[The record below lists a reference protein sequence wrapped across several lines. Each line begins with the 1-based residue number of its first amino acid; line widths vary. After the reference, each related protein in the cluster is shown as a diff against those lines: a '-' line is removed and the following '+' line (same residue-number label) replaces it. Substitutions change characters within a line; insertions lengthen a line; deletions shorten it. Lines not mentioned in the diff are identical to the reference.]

1 MERKNA
7 NIDDVIRTVETA
19 SAKELEEL
27 AGIREAVEDLKGGR
41 VATVDPVSR
50 SVSALN
56 RTIENS
62 RPDFV
67 ANAPSVD
74 PIVEAMKRLNLGDV
88 SRIREDKVTNRAQ
101 QAAPTAHNPPNRR
114 REAITEDVKAQRL
127 ETVKLARDL
136 KGERVATV
144 DPVSRS
150 VSALNRT
157 IENSRPDFVA
167 NAPSVD
173 PIVDAMKRL
182 NLGDVSRVVQEGIA
196 QQEQQA
202 KSTTPKGKKRRRK
215 AIPEDIKAQR
225 TEAAEHAREMFDQ
238 KGGAQKSQNQRDAR
252 GRFIGKSGSK
262 AAAEDARAERAEKA
276 RRKEDDERLNAESGL
291 LKKLSK
297 VAEGI
302 GNPSETRAV
311 DALGYAVAG
320 PLWAAGKELGGISKE
335 VGGSLNGARKSI
347 ADVIRGNDDN
357 SRRKGFFRRK
367 SQNSADVVQVNTQKR
382 TVQELQEQT
391 SEIKEGND
399 KILSALDQI
408 AKNTGK
414 KKGGLLSKLF
424 SLLGKGAGGV
434 ASLLMGRGML
444 KKAGALAFGALGAK
458 KLVGMLRGGGK
469 KTLAHEGG
477 DLAARAAGKLGLKA
491 VGKGALRAI
500 PLVGTVAGGIYDAV
514 TGWNDTEAQR
524 RAFGLKSGQDPSFQ
538 QKAAY
543 TLANVLDMGGLVS
556 GISSAI
562 GEVLKSL
569 GFEDIGNMLQSFS
582 TESIAQAIDS
592 GITNLET
599 YISNLGDTI
608 STKFDDYTAK
618 IGDAVS
624 AWFSDT
630 SNKLLEKLDA
640 IKDFFTVDNL
650 KQVFS
655 DAIDSAIDFIKNP
668 GKHIKEAAGNIWD
681 GVKNLPGKALDA
693 AVDAVKNTPAA
704 MIVSKIP
711 NPIGEANA
719 KEITPELKAPVNSE
733 ANAKEIAP
741 ELKAPVN
748 SEANAKEITPELKA
762 PVNSEAN
769 AKEIAPE
776 LKAPVNSEANAKEIT
791 PELKAPVN
799 SHQETSD
806 SKTESDAKQTNIVTR
821 VINAAL
827 DTAKDSNKTVK
838 ETANQIINA
847 NAVETGNSALQKID
861 KAIGQNSSSSSSLNT
876 TGTRNDIQKAADT
889 YNNGRLDVKVG
900 GLGAEGKANLDKLA
914 PYFAELENKYGL
926 PEGTLYSIAATESG
940 GDPNAKSP
948 LTRSP
953 DGKLS
958 GGALGMFQF
967 TSIAR
972 KETGISEQ
980 DAFDPVKSAEAAA
993 LLMSKY
999 LKQANGDL
1007 NEAIT
1012 AYNAGFGTIN
1022 KWKKG
1027 TGDLSKENREY
1038 AIKVNTHRARY
1049 LGGEIYT
1056 PEAGAQGGAQYG
1068 VRGPLPDN
1076 AVIDQSTGLAFTPGD
1091 SPFEKGGLV
1100 DKIGNAV
1107 GVNDLVNKFMN
1118 GRGMRREVVQGTLEE
1133 RARGKG
1139 TATAAGNVYVDTPM
1153 PVEEARPVAN
1163 NSSYFDQLGAQMGI
1177 DGLFDKLRNSPGMRK
1192 NNAPEPAS
1200 TSQVTTAA
1208 NDLQQP
1214 TGRMQIDGQVI
1225 SDLGGSGAKP
1235 TMQLADNTVS
1245 LDGET
1250 KRLFAQMT
1258 SLLARI
1264 EEHTKDSAKGQG
1276 TVVKVSTPQPGV
1288 MRTVPLSID
1297 DPLMNDYARVD

>member
-67 ANAPSVD
+67 T
-74 PIVEAMKRLNLGDV
+74 K
-88 SRIREDKVTNRAQ
+88 
-101 QAAPTAHNPPNRR
+101 
-114 REAITEDVKAQRL
+114 
-127 ETVKLARDL
+127 
-136 KGERVATV
+136 
-144 DPVSRS
+144 
-150 VSALNRT
+150 
-157 IENSRPDFVA
+157 
-167 NAPSVD
+167 APSVD

-182 NLGDVSRVVQEGIA
+182 NLGDVSRVVQEDVA
-196 QQEQQA
+196 QQEQRA

-215 AIPEDIKAQR
+215 AIPEDVKAQR
-225 TEAAEHAREMFDQ
+225 TEAAEHAREMFGQ

-252 GRFIGKSGSK
+252 GRFIGKSGSQ
-262 AAAEDARAERAEKA
+262 AAAEEARAERAEKA

-382 TVQELQEQT
+382 TVQELQDQT

-424 SLLGKGAGGV
+424 SLLGKGAGGI
-434 ASLLMGRGML
+434 ASLIFGRGAL
-444 KKAGALAFGALGAK
+444 KKVGSMALGALGIK
-458 KLVGMLRGGGK
+458 GV
-469 KTLAHEGG
+469 
-477 DLAARAAGKLGLKA
+477 GKLGIKA
-491 VGKGALRAI
+491 VAKGALRAI

-514 TGWNDTEAQR
+514 TGWNDIEAQR

-592 GITNLET
+592 GVTNLET

-618 IGDAVS
+618 IGDAIS

-630 SNKLLEKLDA
+630 TKNLNEKLDA
-640 IKDFFTVDNL
+640 IKNFFTVDNL

-668 GKHIKEAAGNIWD
+668 GKYIKEAGS
-681 GVKNLPGKALDA
+681 NLWSAAKELSGEVADA
-693 AVDAVKNTPAA
+693 AVQSTPVAWVA
-704 MIVSKIP
+704 SKLV
-711 NPIGEANA
+711 NKADA
-719 KEITPELKAPVNSE
+719 KEVTPELKTP
-733 ANAKEIAP
+733 AKESQEDNAP
-741 ELKAPVN
+741 
-748 SEANAKEITPELKA
+748 
-762 PVNSEAN
+762 
-769 AKEIAPE
+769 
-776 LKAPVNSEANAKEIT
+776 
-791 PELKAPVN
+791 
-799 SHQETSD
+799 
-806 SKTESDAKQTNIVTR
+806 KTEYTPKKANIVTR
-821 VINAAL
+821 VVNASL

-847 NAVETGNSALQKID
+847 NAVETGNRALQKID
-861 KAIGQNSSSSSSLNT
+861 NAIGQNSSSSSSLNT

-889 YNNGRLDVKVG
+889 YNNGNLDVKVG
-900 GLGAEGKANLDKLA
+900 SLGAEGKANLDKLA

-926 PEGTLYSIAATESG
+926 PEGTLYAIAATESG
-940 GDPNAKSP
+940 GDPNAKST

-953 DGKLS
+953 NGKLS

-967 TSIAR
+967 TSVAR
-972 KETGISEQ
+972 EETGLSRE
-980 DAFDPVKSAEAAA
+980 DSFNPEKSAEAAA

-1056 PEAGAQGGAQYG
+1056 PGAGAQGRAQYG

-1076 AVIDQSTGLAFTPGD
+1076 AVIDQSTGLVFTPGD

-1153 PVEEARPVAN
+1153 PVEEARPVAS

>member
-88 SRIREDKVTNRAQ
+88 SRVVQEDVALQEPRAKS
-101 QAAPTAHNPPNRR
+101 TTRKGKKRR
-114 REAITEDVKAQRL
+114 KKAITEDV
-127 ETVKLARDL
+127 
-136 KGERVATV
+136 
-144 DPVSRS
+144 
-150 VSALNRT
+150 
-157 IENSRPDFVA
+157 
-167 NAPSVD
+167 
-173 PIVDAMKRL
+173 
-182 NLGDVSRVVQEGIA
+182 
-196 QQEQQA
+196 
-202 KSTTPKGKKRRRK
+202 
-215 AIPEDIKAQR
+215 KAQR
-225 TEAAEHAREMFDQ
+225 TEAAEHAREMFGQ

-262 AAAEDARAERAEKA
+262 AAAEDVRAERAEKA
-276 RRKEDDERLNAESGL
+276 WRKEDDERLNAESGL

-367 SQNSADVVQVNTQKR
+367 SQSSADVVQVNTQKR

-424 SLLGKGAGGV
+424 SLLGKGAGGIASLIFGRGALKKVGSMALGALGIKKV
-434 ASLLMGRGML
+434 ASLLG
-444 KKAGALAFGALGAK
+444 F
-458 KLVGMLRGGGK
+458 GGK
-469 KTLAHEGG
+469 KAAAKEAGELATRG
-477 DLAARAAGKLGLKA
+477 AGKLATKGLGKLGVKA
-491 VGKGALRAI
+491 LAKGALRAI

-524 RAFGLKSGQDPSFQ
+524 RAFGLKDGENPSFQ

-562 GEVLKSL
+562 GGVLKSL

-592 GITNLET
+592 GITSLET

-608 STKFDDYTAK
+608 STTFSDYTAK
-618 IGDAVS
+618 IGDAIS

-630 SNKLLEKLDA
+630 TKNLNEKLDA
-640 IKDFFTVDNL
+640 IKNFFTVDNL

-681 GVKNLPGKALDA
+681 GVKNLTGKALDA

-719 KEITPELKAPVNSE
+719 KEITPELKAPVNS
-733 ANAKEIAP
+733 
-741 ELKAPVN
+741 
-748 SEANAKEITPELKA
+748 
-762 PVNSEAN
+762 
-769 AKEIAPE
+769 
-776 LKAPVNSEANAKEIT
+776 
-791 PELKAPVN
+791 
-799 SHQETSD
+799 HQETSN
-806 SKTESDAKQTNIVTR
+806 SKTESDAKQSNIATR

-838 ETANQIINA
+838 QTANQIINA

-889 YNNGRLDVKVG
+889 YNNGNLDVKVG
-900 GLGAEGKANLDKLA
+900 SLGAEGKANLDKLA

-926 PEGTLYSIAATESG
+926 PEGTLYAIAATESG
-940 GDPNAKSP
+940 GDPNAKST

-953 DGKLS
+953 NGKLS

-967 TSIAR
+967 TSVAR
-972 KETGISEQ
+972 EETGLSRE
-980 DAFDPVKSAEAAA
+980 DSFNPEKSAEAAA

-1056 PEAGAQGGAQYG
+1056 PGAGAQGGAQYG

-1153 PVEEARPVAN
+1153 PVEEARPVAS

-1200 TSQVTTAA
+1200 TSLVTTAA

>member
-27 AGIREAVEDLKGGR
+27 AGIREAVEDLKG
-41 VATVDPVSR
+41 
-50 SVSALN
+50 
-56 RTIENS
+56 
-62 RPDFV
+62 
-67 ANAPSVD
+67 
-74 PIVEAMKRLNLGDV
+74 
-88 SRIREDKVTNRAQ
+88 
-101 QAAPTAHNPPNRR
+101 
-114 REAITEDVKAQRL
+114 
-127 ETVKLARDL
+127 
-136 KGERVATV
+136 ERVATV

-157 IENSRPDFVA
+157 IENSRPDFVT

-458 KLVGMLRGGGK
+458 KLLGMLRGGGK
-469 KTLAHEGG
+469 KTIAHEGG
-477 DLAARAAGKLGLKA
+477 DLAARAAGKFGLKA

-608 STKFDDYTAK
+608 STKFEDYTAK

-630 SNKLLEKLDA
+630 SNKLLEKLGA

-719 KEITPELKAPVNSE
+719 KEITPELKAPVNS
-733 ANAKEIAP
+733 
-741 ELKAPVN
+741 
-748 SEANAKEITPELKA
+748 
-762 PVNSEAN
+762 
-769 AKEIAPE
+769 
-776 LKAPVNSEANAKEIT
+776 
-791 PELKAPVN
+791 
-799 SHQETSD
+799 HQETSD
-806 SKTESDAKQTNIVTR
+806 SKTESDAKQTNIATR

-847 NAVETGNSALQKID
+847 NAVETGNSAVRKID
-861 KAIGQNSSSSSSLNT
+861 SAIGQNSSSSSSRNT
-876 TGTRNDIQKAADT
+876 TGTGNDIQKAADT
-889 YNNGRLDVKVG
+889 YNNGSLDVKVG
-900 GLGAEGKANLDKLA
+900 SLGAEGKANLDKLA

-926 PEGTLYSIAATESG
+926 PEGTLYAIAATESG

-972 KETGISEQ
+972 KETGISEP

-1056 PEAGAQGGAQYG
+1056 PGAGAQGGAQYG

-1139 TATAAGNVYVDTPM
+1139 TATAAGNVYVDIPM
-1153 PVEEARPVAN
+1153 PVEEARPVAS

-1192 NNAPEPAS
+1192 NNVPEPAS
-1200 TSQVTTAA
+1200 TSKVTTAA

>member
-27 AGIREAVEDLKGGR
+27 AGIREAVEDLKGER

-67 ANAPSVD
+67 TNAPSVD
-74 PIVEAMKRLNLGDV
+74 SIVDAMKRLNLGDV
-88 SRIREDKVTNRAQ
+88 SRIREDKVTNREQ

-127 ETVKLARDL
+127 ETVKLDRDL

-215 AIPEDIKAQR
+215 AIPEDIKALR
-225 TEAAEHAREMFDQ
+225 TEAAEHARKMFDQ

-357 SRRKGFFRRK
+357 SRRKGFFRRN

-424 SLLGKGAGGV
+424 SLLGKGAGGIASLIFGRGVLKKVGSMALGALGIKKV
-434 ASLLMGRGML
+434 ASLLG
-444 KKAGALAFGALGAK
+444 F
-458 KLVGMLRGGGK
+458 GGK
-469 KTLAHEGG
+469 KAAAKEAGELATRG
-477 DLAARAAGKLGLKA
+477 AGKLATKGLGKLGVKA
-491 VGKGALRAI
+491 LAKGALRAI

-524 RAFGLKSGQDPSFQ
+524 RTFGLKDGEDPSFQ

-562 GEVLKSL
+562 GGVLKSL

-599 YISNLGDTI
+599 YISNLGDSI
-608 STKFDDYTAK
+608 STTFSDYTAK
-618 IGDAVS
+618 IGDAIS

-630 SNKLLEKLDA
+630 TKNLNEKLDA
-640 IKDFFTVDNL
+640 IKNFFTVDNL

-668 GKHIKEAAGNIWD
+668 GKYIKEAGS
-681 GVKNLPGKALDA
+681 NLWSAAKELSGEVADA
-693 AVDAVKNTPAA
+693 AVQSTPVAWVA
-704 MIVSKIP
+704 SKLV
-711 NPIGEANA
+711 NKADA
-719 KEITPELKAPVNSE
+719 KEVTPELKTP
-733 ANAKEIAP
+733 AKESQEDNAP
-741 ELKAPVN
+741 
-748 SEANAKEITPELKA
+748 
-762 PVNSEAN
+762 
-769 AKEIAPE
+769 
-776 LKAPVNSEANAKEIT
+776 
-791 PELKAPVN
+791 
-799 SHQETSD
+799 
-806 SKTESDAKQTNIVTR
+806 KTEYTPKKANIVTR
-821 VINAAL
+821 VVNASL

-861 KAIGQNSSSSSSLNT
+861 NAIGQNSSSSSSLNT

-889 YNNGRLDVKVG
+889 YNNGNLDVKVG
-900 GLGAEGKANLDKLA
+900 SLGAEGKANLDKLA

-926 PEGTLYSIAATESG
+926 PEGTLYAIAATESG
-940 GDPNAKSP
+940 GNPYAKSQ
-948 LTRSP
+948 T
-953 DGKLS
+953 
-958 GGALGMFQF
+958 GALGMFQF
-967 TSIAR
+967 TGIAR
-972 KETGISEQ
+972 EETGLAEGES
-980 DAFDPVKSAEAAA
+980 FDPVKSAEAAA

-1022 KWKKG
+1022 KWKIG

-1056 PEAGAQGGAQYG
+1056 PGAGAQGGAQYG

-1163 NSSYFDQLGAQMGI
+1163 NSSYFDQLGAQMEI

-1200 TSQVTTAA
+1200 TSKVTTAA

-1250 KRLFAQMT
+1250 KRLFAQMA

>member
-1 MERKNA
+1 
-7 NIDDVIRTVETA
+7 
-19 SAKELEEL
+19 
-27 AGIREAVEDLKGGR
+27 
-41 VATVDPVSR
+41 
-50 SVSALN
+50 
-56 RTIENS
+56 
-62 RPDFV
+62 
-67 ANAPSVD
+67 
-74 PIVEAMKRLNLGDV
+74 
-88 SRIREDKVTNRAQ
+88 
-101 QAAPTAHNPPNRR
+101 
-114 REAITEDVKAQRL
+114 
-127 ETVKLARDL
+127 
-136 KGERVATV
+136 
-144 DPVSRS
+144 
-150 VSALNRT
+150 
-157 IENSRPDFVA
+157 
-167 NAPSVD
+167 
-173 PIVDAMKRL
+173 
-182 NLGDVSRVVQEGIA
+182 
-196 QQEQQA
+196 
-202 KSTTPKGKKRRRK
+202 
-215 AIPEDIKAQR
+215 
-225 TEAAEHAREMFDQ
+225 MFGQ

-357 SRRKGFFRRK
+357 SRKKGFFRRK
-367 SQNSADVVQVNTQKR
+367 SQSSADVVQVNTQKR
-382 TVQELQEQT
+382 TVQELQDQT

-424 SLLGKGAGGV
+424 SLLGKGAGGI
-434 ASLLMGRGML
+434 ASLIFGRGAL
-444 KKAGALAFGALGAK
+444 KKVGSMALGALGIK
-458 KLVGMLRGGGK
+458 GV
-469 KTLAHEGG
+469 
-477 DLAARAAGKLGLKA
+477 GKLGIKA
-491 VGKGALRAI
+491 VAKGALRAI

-514 TGWNDTEAQR
+514 TGWNDIEAQR

-592 GITNLET
+592 GVTNLET

-618 IGDAVS
+618 IGDAIS

-630 SNKLLEKLDA
+630 TKNLNEKLDA
-640 IKDFFTVDNL
+640 IKNFFTVDNL

-668 GKHIKEAAGNIWD
+668 GKYIKEAGS
-681 GVKNLPGKALDA
+681 NLWSAAKELSGEVADA
-693 AVDAVKNTPAA
+693 AVQSTPVAWVA
-704 MIVSKIP
+704 SKLV
-711 NPIGEANA
+711 NKADA
-719 KEITPELKAPVNSE
+719 KEVTPELKTP
-733 ANAKEIAP
+733 AKESQEDNAP
-741 ELKAPVN
+741 
-748 SEANAKEITPELKA
+748 
-762 PVNSEAN
+762 
-769 AKEIAPE
+769 
-776 LKAPVNSEANAKEIT
+776 
-791 PELKAPVN
+791 
-799 SHQETSD
+799 
-806 SKTESDAKQTNIVTR
+806 KTEYTPKKANIVTR
-821 VINAAL
+821 VVNASL

-847 NAVETGNSALQKID
+847 NAVETGNRALQKID
-861 KAIGQNSSSSSSLNT
+861 NAIGQNSSSSSSLNT

-889 YNNGRLDVKVG
+889 YNNGNLDVKVG
-900 GLGAEGKANLDKLA
+900 SLGAEGKANLDKLA

-926 PEGTLYSIAATESG
+926 PEGTLYAIAATESG
-940 GDPNAKSP
+940 GDPNAKST

-953 DGKLS
+953 NGKLS

-967 TSIAR
+967 TSVAR
-972 KETGISEQ
+972 EETGLSRE
-980 DAFDPVKSAEAAA
+980 DSFNPEKSAEAAA

-1056 PEAGAQGGAQYG
+1056 PGAGAQGGAQYG

-1133 RARGKG
+1133 RARGRG

-1177 DGLFDKLRNSPGMRK
+1177 DGLYDKLINARGMRSNNSPQ
-1192 NNAPEPAS
+1192 PAS

>member
-56 RTIENS
+56 HTIENS

-67 ANAPSVD
+67 A
-74 PIVEAMKRLNLGDV
+74 K
-88 SRIREDKVTNRAQ
+88 
-101 QAAPTAHNPPNRR
+101 
-114 REAITEDVKAQRL
+114 
-127 ETVKLARDL
+127 
-136 KGERVATV
+136 
-144 DPVSRS
+144 
-150 VSALNRT
+150 
-157 IENSRPDFVA
+157 
-167 NAPSVD
+167 APSVD

-182 NLGDVSRVVQEGIA
+182 NLGDVSRVVQEDVA
-196 QQEQQA
+196 QQEQRA
-202 KSTTPKGKKRRRK
+202 KSTTPNGKKRRRK
-215 AIPEDIKAQR
+215 AIPEDVKAQR
-225 TEAAEHAREMFDQ
+225 TEAAEHAREMFGQ

-382 TVQELQEQT
+382 TVQELQDQT

-582 TESIAQAIDS
+582 TESIALAIDS

-704 MIVSKIP
+704 MFVSKIP

-719 KEITPELKAPVNSE
+719 KEITPELKAPVNS
-733 ANAKEIAP
+733 
-741 ELKAPVN
+741 
-748 SEANAKEITPELKA
+748 
-762 PVNSEAN
+762 
-769 AKEIAPE
+769 
-776 LKAPVNSEANAKEIT
+776 
-791 PELKAPVN
+791 
-799 SHQETSD
+799 HQGTSD
-806 SKTESDAKQTNIVTR
+806 SKTESDAKQTNIAAR

-827 DTAKDSNKTVK
+827 DMAKDSNKTVK

-847 NAVETGNSALQKID
+847 NAVETGNKAAQTIDAALGQSATGKEEALSAYEIDKRRFNNGKDVSLPKLNAAGYQWISDNADYFDELERKYGLEKGILSAVASAESSAGQRTGNPVDKNGNKLSSALGAFQITK
-861 KAIGQNSSSSSSLNT
+861 
-876 TGTRNDIQKAADT
+876 GTREDLGLSDADAMDTRKAAD
-889 YNNGRLDVKVG
+889 
-900 GLGAEGKANLDKLA
+900 GA
-914 PYFAELENKYGL
+914 
-926 PEGTLYSIAATESG
+926 
-940 GDPNAKSP
+940 
-948 LTRSP
+948 
-953 DGKLS
+953 
-958 GGALGMFQF
+958 
-967 TSIAR
+967 
-972 KETGISEQ
+972 
-980 DAFDPVKSAEAAA
+980 
-993 LLMSKY
+993 
-999 LKQANGDL
+999 
-1007 NEAIT
+1007 
-1012 AYNAGFGTIN
+1012 
-1022 KWKKG
+1022 
-1027 TGDLSKENREY
+1027 
-1038 AIKVNTHRARY
+1038 ARY
-1049 LGGEIYT
+1049 LSMLMNRYNGDQGRAIAAYHAGMGHVDKGRVVAGTGEYVT
-1056 PEAGAQGGAQYG
+1056 R
-1068 VRGPLPDN
+1068 VRGYQQMLNNGAVYGSKVDHSVPAIYEKIPDN

-1153 PVEEARPVAN
+1153 PVEEARPVAS

-1200 TSQVTTAA
+1200 TSQMTTVA

>member
-50 SVSALN
+50 CVSALN

-88 SRIREDKVTNRAQ
+88 SR
-101 QAAPTAHNPPNRR
+101 
-114 REAITEDVKAQRL
+114 
-127 ETVKLARDL
+127 
-136 KGERVATV
+136 
-144 DPVSRS
+144 
-150 VSALNRT
+150 
-157 IENSRPDFVA
+157 
-167 NAPSVD
+167 
-173 PIVDAMKRL
+173 
-182 NLGDVSRVVQEGIA
+182 VVQEDVA
-196 QQEQQA
+196 LQEPQA
-202 KSTTPKGKKRRRK
+202 KSTTRKGKKRRRK
-215 AIPEDIKAQR
+215 AIPEDVKAQR
-225 TEAAEHAREMFDQ
+225 TEAAEHAREMFGQ

-357 SRRKGFFRRK
+357 SRKKGFFRRK
-367 SQNSADVVQVNTQKR
+367 SQSSADVVQVNTQKR
-382 TVQELQEQT
+382 TVQELQDQT

-399 KILSALDQI
+399 KILNALEQI

-458 KLVGMLRGGGK
+458 RLVGMLRGGGK

-543 TLANVLDMGGLVS
+543 TLANVLDLGGLVS
-556 GISSAI
+556 GISNVI
-562 GEVLKSL
+562 GSVLKSL

-608 STKFDDYTAK
+608 STTFNDYTAK
-618 IGDAVS
+618 IGDAIS

-630 SNKLLEKLDA
+630 TKSLNEKLDA

-650 KQVFS
+650 KKVFS

-668 GKHIKEAAGNIWD
+668 GKYIKEAGSNLWHTVKEHAGEAMD
-681 GVKNLPGKALDA
+681 KTA
-693 AVDAVKNTPAA
+693 DAVIQSTPLGLVASTL
-704 MIVSKIP
+704 VNK
-711 NPIGEANA
+711 ANA
-719 KEITPELKAPVNSE
+719 KEVTPELKTPANESQERNTPKSE
-733 ANAKEIAP
+733 DIPK
-741 ELKAPVN
+741 KA
-748 SEANAKEITPELKA
+748 
-762 PVNSEAN
+762 
-769 AKEIAPE
+769 
-776 LKAPVNSEANAKEIT
+776 
-791 PELKAPVN
+791 
-799 SHQETSD
+799 
-806 SKTESDAKQTNIVTR
+806 NIVTR
-821 VINAAL
+821 VVNASL
-827 DTAKDSNKTVK
+827 DTAQNGNKTVK

-847 NAVETGNSALQKID
+847 NAVETGNKAAQTIDAALGQSATGKEEALSAYEIDKRRFNNGKDVSLPKLNAAGYQWISDNADYFDELERKYGLEKGILSAVASAESGAGQRTGNPVDKNGNKLSSALGAFQITK
-861 KAIGQNSSSSSSLNT
+861 
-876 TGTRNDIQKAADT
+876 GTREDLGLSDADAMDTRKAAD
-889 YNNGRLDVKVG
+889 
-900 GLGAEGKANLDKLA
+900 GA
-914 PYFAELENKYGL
+914 
-926 PEGTLYSIAATESG
+926 
-940 GDPNAKSP
+940 
-948 LTRSP
+948 
-953 DGKLS
+953 
-958 GGALGMFQF
+958 
-967 TSIAR
+967 
-972 KETGISEQ
+972 
-980 DAFDPVKSAEAAA
+980 
-993 LLMSKY
+993 
-999 LKQANGDL
+999 
-1007 NEAIT
+1007 
-1012 AYNAGFGTIN
+1012 
-1022 KWKKG
+1022 
-1027 TGDLSKENREY
+1027 
-1038 AIKVNTHRARY
+1038 ARY
-1049 LGGEIYT
+1049 LSMLMNRYNGDQGRAIAAYHAGMGHVDKGRVVAGTGEYVT
-1056 PEAGAQGGAQYG
+1056 R
-1068 VRGPLPDN
+1068 VRGYQQMLNNGAVYGSKVDHSAPAIYEKIPDN

-1153 PVEEARPVAN
+1153 PVEEARPVAS

-1177 DGLFDKLRNSPGMRK
+1177 DGLYDKLINTRGMRSNNSPQ
-1192 NNAPEPAS
+1192 PAS
-1200 TSQVTTAA
+1200 TSQMTTVA

>member
-41 VATVDPVSR
+41 VATVDPVSH

-67 ANAPSVD
+67 ANAPSVA

-88 SRIREDKVTNRAQ
+88 SRVVQEDVALQ
-101 QAAPTAHNPPNRR
+101 EPQAKSTTRKGKKRR
-114 REAITEDVKAQRL
+114 KKAITEDV
-127 ETVKLARDL
+127 
-136 KGERVATV
+136 
-144 DPVSRS
+144 
-150 VSALNRT
+150 
-157 IENSRPDFVA
+157 
-167 NAPSVD
+167 
-173 PIVDAMKRL
+173 
-182 NLGDVSRVVQEGIA
+182 
-196 QQEQQA
+196 
-202 KSTTPKGKKRRRK
+202 
-215 AIPEDIKAQR
+215 KAQR
-225 TEAAEHAREMFDQ
+225 TEAAEHAREMFGQ

-252 GRFIGKSGSK
+252 GRFIGKPGSK

-367 SQNSADVVQVNTQKR
+367 TQNSADVVQVNTQKR
-382 TVQELQEQT
+382 TVQELQDQT

-543 TLANVLDMGGLVS
+543 TLANVLDLGGLVS

-562 GEVLKSL
+562 GDVLKSL

-592 GITNLET
+592 GVTNLET

-630 SNKLLEKLDA
+630 SNKLLEKLDT

-704 MIVSKIP
+704 MVVSKIP

-719 KEITPELKAPVNSE
+719 KEITPELKAPVNS
-733 ANAKEIAP
+733 
-741 ELKAPVN
+741 
-748 SEANAKEITPELKA
+748 
-762 PVNSEAN
+762 
-769 AKEIAPE
+769 
-776 LKAPVNSEANAKEIT
+776 
-791 PELKAPVN
+791 
-799 SHQETSD
+799 HQGTSD
-806 SKTESDAKQTNIVTR
+806 SKTESDAKQTNIAAR

-827 DTAKDSNKTVK
+827 DMAKDSNKTVK

-847 NAVETGNSALQKID
+847 NAVETGNKAAQTIDAALGQSATGKEEALSAYEIDKRRFNNGKDVSLPKLNAAGYQWISDNADYFDELERKYGLEKGILSAVASAESSAGQRTGNPVDKNGNKLSSALGAFQITK
-861 KAIGQNSSSSSSLNT
+861 
-876 TGTRNDIQKAADT
+876 GTREDLGLSDADAMDTRKAAD
-889 YNNGRLDVKVG
+889 
-900 GLGAEGKANLDKLA
+900 GA
-914 PYFAELENKYGL
+914 
-926 PEGTLYSIAATESG
+926 
-940 GDPNAKSP
+940 
-948 LTRSP
+948 
-953 DGKLS
+953 
-958 GGALGMFQF
+958 
-967 TSIAR
+967 
-972 KETGISEQ
+972 
-980 DAFDPVKSAEAAA
+980 
-993 LLMSKY
+993 
-999 LKQANGDL
+999 
-1007 NEAIT
+1007 
-1012 AYNAGFGTIN
+1012 
-1022 KWKKG
+1022 
-1027 TGDLSKENREY
+1027 
-1038 AIKVNTHRARY
+1038 ARY
-1049 LGGEIYT
+1049 LSMLMNRYNGDQGRAIAAYHAGMGHVDKGRVVAGTGEYVT
-1056 PEAGAQGGAQYG
+1056 R
-1068 VRGPLPDN
+1068 VRGYQQMLNNGAVYGSKVDHSAPAIYEKIPDN

-1153 PVEEARPVAN
+1153 PVEEARPVAS

-1200 TSQVTTAA
+1200 TSKVTTAA

>member
-41 VATVDPVSR
+41 VATVDPVSH
-50 SVSALN
+50 SVSVLN

-67 ANAPSVD
+67 ANAPSVA

-88 SRIREDKVTNRAQ
+88 SRVVQEDVALQ
-101 QAAPTAHNPPNRR
+101 EPQAKSTTRKGKKRR
-114 REAITEDVKAQRL
+114 KKAITEDV
-127 ETVKLARDL
+127 
-136 KGERVATV
+136 
-144 DPVSRS
+144 
-150 VSALNRT
+150 
-157 IENSRPDFVA
+157 
-167 NAPSVD
+167 
-173 PIVDAMKRL
+173 
-182 NLGDVSRVVQEGIA
+182 
-196 QQEQQA
+196 
-202 KSTTPKGKKRRRK
+202 
-215 AIPEDIKAQR
+215 KAQR
-225 TEAAEHAREMFDQ
+225 TEAAEHAREMFGQ

-252 GRFIGKSGSK
+252 GRFIGKPGSK

-357 SRRKGFFRRK
+357 SRRKGYFRRK

-382 TVQELQEQT
+382 TVQELQDQT

-543 TLANVLDMGGLVS
+543 TLANVLDLGGLVS

-562 GEVLKSL
+562 GDVLKSL

-668 GKHIKEAAGNIWD
+668 GKHIKEAASNIWD

-719 KEITPELKAPVNSE
+719 KEITPELKAPVNS
-733 ANAKEIAP
+733 
-741 ELKAPVN
+741 
-748 SEANAKEITPELKA
+748 
-762 PVNSEAN
+762 
-769 AKEIAPE
+769 
-776 LKAPVNSEANAKEIT
+776 
-791 PELKAPVN
+791 
-799 SHQETSD
+799 QQGTSD
-806 SKTESDAKQTNIVTR
+806 SKAESDAKQTNIAAR

-827 DTAKDSNKTVK
+827 DMAKDSNKTVK

-847 NAVETGNSALQKID
+847 NAVETGNKAAQTIDAALGQSATGKEEALSAYEIDKRRFNNGKDVSLPKLNAAGYQWISDNADYFDELERKYGLEKGILSAVASAESSAGQRTGNPVDKNGNKLSSALGAFQITK
-861 KAIGQNSSSSSSLNT
+861 
-876 TGTRNDIQKAADT
+876 GTREDLGLSDADAMDTRKAAD
-889 YNNGRLDVKVG
+889 
-900 GLGAEGKANLDKLA
+900 GA
-914 PYFAELENKYGL
+914 
-926 PEGTLYSIAATESG
+926 
-940 GDPNAKSP
+940 
-948 LTRSP
+948 
-953 DGKLS
+953 
-958 GGALGMFQF
+958 
-967 TSIAR
+967 
-972 KETGISEQ
+972 
-980 DAFDPVKSAEAAA
+980 
-993 LLMSKY
+993 
-999 LKQANGDL
+999 
-1007 NEAIT
+1007 
-1012 AYNAGFGTIN
+1012 
-1022 KWKKG
+1022 
-1027 TGDLSKENREY
+1027 
-1038 AIKVNTHRARY
+1038 ARY
-1049 LGGEIYT
+1049 LSMLMNRYNGDQGRAIAAYHAGMGHVDKGRVVAGTGEYVT
-1056 PEAGAQGGAQYG
+1056 R
-1068 VRGPLPDN
+1068 VRGYQQMLNNGAVYGSKVDHSAPAIHEKMPDN

-1153 PVEEARPVAN
+1153 PVEEARPVAS

-1200 TSQVTTAA
+1200 TSLVTTAA

>member
-27 AGIREAVEDLKGGR
+27 AGIREAVEDLKGER

-67 ANAPSVD
+67 TNAPSVD
-74 PIVEAMKRLNLGDV
+74 PIVDAIKRLNLGDV

-469 KTLAHEGG
+469 KTIAHEGG

-608 STKFDDYTAK
+608 STKFEDYTAK

-630 SNKLLEKLDA
+630 SNKLLEKLGA

-719 KEITPELKAPVNSE
+719 KEITPELKAPVNS
-733 ANAKEIAP
+733 
-741 ELKAPVN
+741 
-748 SEANAKEITPELKA
+748 
-762 PVNSEAN
+762 
-769 AKEIAPE
+769 
-776 LKAPVNSEANAKEIT
+776 
-791 PELKAPVN
+791 
-799 SHQETSD
+799 HQETSD
-806 SKTESDAKQTNIVTR
+806 SKTESDAKQTNIATR

-847 NAVETGNSALQKID
+847 NAVETGNSAVRKID
-861 KAIGQNSSSSSSLNT
+861 SAIGQNSSSSSSRNT
-876 TGTRNDIQKAADT
+876 TGTGNDIQKAADT
-889 YNNGRLDVKVG
+889 YNNGSLDVKVG
-900 GLGAEGKANLDKLA
+900 SLGAEGKANLDKLA

-926 PEGTLYSIAATESG
+926 PEGTLYAIAATESG

-972 KETGISEQ
+972 KETGISEP

-1056 PEAGAQGGAQYG
+1056 PGAGAQGGAQYG

-1153 PVEEARPVAN
+1153 PVEEARPVAS

-1192 NNAPEPAS
+1192 NNVPEPAS
-1200 TSQVTTAA
+1200 TSKVTTAA

>member
-27 AGIREAVEDLKGGR
+27 AGIREAVEDLKGG
-41 VATVDPVSR
+41 
-50 SVSALN
+50 
-56 RTIENS
+56 
-62 RPDFV
+62 
-67 ANAPSVD
+67 
-74 PIVEAMKRLNLGDV
+74 
-88 SRIREDKVTNRAQ
+88 
-101 QAAPTAHNPPNRR
+101 
-114 REAITEDVKAQRL
+114 
-127 ETVKLARDL
+127 
-136 KGERVATV
+136 RVATV

-238 KGGAQKSQNQRDAR
+238 KGGAQKNQNQRDAR

-382 TVQELQEQT
+382 TVQELQDQT

-424 SLLGKGAGGV
+424 SLLGKGAGGI
-434 ASLLMGRGML
+434 ASLIFGRGAL
-444 KKAGALAFGALGAK
+444 KKVGSMALGALGIK
-458 KLVGMLRGGGK
+458 GV
-469 KTLAHEGG
+469 
-477 DLAARAAGKLGLKA
+477 GKLGIKA
-491 VGKGALRAI
+491 VAKGALRAI

-514 TGWNDTEAQR
+514 TGWNDIEAQR

-592 GITNLET
+592 GVTNLET

-618 IGDAVS
+618 IGDAIS

-630 SNKLLEKLDA
+630 TKNLNEKLDA
-640 IKDFFTVDNL
+640 IKNFFTVDNL

-668 GKHIKEAAGNIWD
+668 GKYIKEAGS
-681 GVKNLPGKALDA
+681 NLWSAAKELSGEVADA
-693 AVDAVKNTPAA
+693 AVQSTPVAWVA
-704 MIVSKIP
+704 SKLV
-711 NPIGEANA
+711 NKADA
-719 KEITPELKAPVNSE
+719 KEVTPELKTP
-733 ANAKEIAP
+733 AKESQEDNAP
-741 ELKAPVN
+741 
-748 SEANAKEITPELKA
+748 
-762 PVNSEAN
+762 
-769 AKEIAPE
+769 
-776 LKAPVNSEANAKEIT
+776 
-791 PELKAPVN
+791 
-799 SHQETSD
+799 
-806 SKTESDAKQTNIVTR
+806 KTEYTPKKANIVTR
-821 VINAAL
+821 VVNASL

-847 NAVETGNSALQKID
+847 NAVETGNRALQKID
-861 KAIGQNSSSSSSLNT
+861 NAIGQNSSSSSSLNT

-889 YNNGRLDVKVG
+889 YNNGNLDVKVG
-900 GLGAEGKANLDKLA
+900 SLGAEGKANLDKLA

-926 PEGTLYSIAATESG
+926 PEGTLYAIAATESG
-940 GDPNAKSP
+940 GDPNAKST

-953 DGKLS
+953 NGKLS

-967 TSIAR
+967 TSVAR
-972 KETGISEQ
+972 EETGLSRE
-980 DAFDPVKSAEAAA
+980 DSFNPEKSAEAAA

-1056 PEAGAQGGAQYG
+1056 PGAGAQGGAQYG

-1153 PVEEARPVAN
+1153 PVEEARPVAS

-1192 NNAPEPAS
+1192 NNAPEPSS

>member
-88 SRIREDKVTNRAQ
+88 SRVVQEDVALQ
-101 QAAPTAHNPPNRR
+101 EPQAKSTTRKGKKRR
-114 REAITEDVKAQRL
+114 KKAITEDV
-127 ETVKLARDL
+127 
-136 KGERVATV
+136 
-144 DPVSRS
+144 
-150 VSALNRT
+150 
-157 IENSRPDFVA
+157 
-167 NAPSVD
+167 
-173 PIVDAMKRL
+173 
-182 NLGDVSRVVQEGIA
+182 
-196 QQEQQA
+196 
-202 KSTTPKGKKRRRK
+202 
-215 AIPEDIKAQR
+215 KAQR
-225 TEAAEHAREMFDQ
+225 TEAAEHAREMFGQ

-399 KILSALDQI
+399 KILRALDQI

-681 GVKNLPGKALDA
+681 GVKNFPGKALDA

-719 KEITPELKAPVNSE
+719 KEITPELKAPVNS
-733 ANAKEIAP
+733 
-741 ELKAPVN
+741 
-748 SEANAKEITPELKA
+748 
-762 PVNSEAN
+762 
-769 AKEIAPE
+769 
-776 LKAPVNSEANAKEIT
+776 
-791 PELKAPVN
+791 
-799 SHQETSD
+799 HQGTSD
-806 SKTESDAKQTNIVTR
+806 SKTESDAKQTNIAAR

-827 DTAKDSNKTVK
+827 DMAKDSNKTVK

-847 NAVETGNSALQKID
+847 NAVETGNKAAQTIDAALGQSATVKEEALSAYEIDKRRFNNGKDVSLPKLNAAGYQWISDNADYFDELERKYGLEKGILSAVASAESSAGQRTGNPVDKNGNKLSSALGAFQITK
-861 KAIGQNSSSSSSLNT
+861 
-876 TGTRNDIQKAADT
+876 GTREDLGLSDADAMDTRKAAD
-889 YNNGRLDVKVG
+889 
-900 GLGAEGKANLDKLA
+900 GA
-914 PYFAELENKYGL
+914 
-926 PEGTLYSIAATESG
+926 
-940 GDPNAKSP
+940 
-948 LTRSP
+948 
-953 DGKLS
+953 
-958 GGALGMFQF
+958 
-967 TSIAR
+967 
-972 KETGISEQ
+972 
-980 DAFDPVKSAEAAA
+980 
-993 LLMSKY
+993 
-999 LKQANGDL
+999 
-1007 NEAIT
+1007 
-1012 AYNAGFGTIN
+1012 
-1022 KWKKG
+1022 
-1027 TGDLSKENREY
+1027 
-1038 AIKVNTHRARY
+1038 ARY
-1049 LGGEIYT
+1049 LSMLMNRYNGDQGRAIAAYHAGMGHVDKGRVVAGTGEYVT
-1056 PEAGAQGGAQYG
+1056 R
-1068 VRGPLPDN
+1068 VRGYQQMLNNGAVYGSKVDHSAPAIYEKIPDN

-1153 PVEEARPVAN
+1153 PVEEARPVAS

-1192 NNAPEPAS
+1192 NNALEPAS

>member
-1 MERKNA
+1 
-7 NIDDVIRTVETA
+7 
-19 SAKELEEL
+19 
-27 AGIREAVEDLKGGR
+27 
-41 VATVDPVSR
+41 
-50 SVSALN
+50 
-56 RTIENS
+56 
-62 RPDFV
+62 
-67 ANAPSVD
+67 
-74 PIVEAMKRLNLGDV
+74 
-88 SRIREDKVTNRAQ
+88 
-101 QAAPTAHNPPNRR
+101 
-114 REAITEDVKAQRL
+114 
-127 ETVKLARDL
+127 
-136 KGERVATV
+136 
-144 DPVSRS
+144 
-150 VSALNRT
+150 
-157 IENSRPDFVA
+157 
-167 NAPSVD
+167 
-173 PIVDAMKRL
+173 
-182 NLGDVSRVVQEGIA
+182 
-196 QQEQQA
+196 
-202 KSTTPKGKKRRRK
+202 
-215 AIPEDIKAQR
+215 
-225 TEAAEHAREMFDQ
+225 MFDQ

-399 KILSALDQI
+399 KILRALDQI

-543 TLANVLDMGGLVS
+543 TLANVLDLGGLVS

-562 GEVLKSL
+562 GDVLKSL

-592 GITNLET
+592 GVTNLET

-719 KEITPELKAPVNSE
+719 KEITPELKAPVNS
-733 ANAKEIAP
+733 
-741 ELKAPVN
+741 
-748 SEANAKEITPELKA
+748 
-762 PVNSEAN
+762 
-769 AKEIAPE
+769 
-776 LKAPVNSEANAKEIT
+776 
-791 PELKAPVN
+791 
-799 SHQETSD
+799 HQETSD
-806 SKTESDAKQTNIVTR
+806 SKTESDAKQTNIATR

-847 NAVETGNSALQKID
+847 NAVETGNSAVRKID
-861 KAIGQNSSSSSSLNT
+861 SAIGQNSSSSSSRNT
-876 TGTRNDIQKAADT
+876 TGTGNDIQKAADT
-889 YNNGRLDVKVG
+889 YNNGNLDVKVG
-900 GLGAEGKANLDKLA
+900 SLGAEGKANLDKLA

-926 PEGTLYSIAATESG
+926 PEGTLYAIAATESG

-972 KETGISEQ
+972 KETGISEP

-1012 AYNAGFGTIN
+1012 AYNAGFGTISR
-1022 KWKKG
+1022 WKKG

-1056 PEAGAQGGAQYG
+1056 PGAGAQGGAQYG

-1133 RARGKG
+1133 RARGNG

-1153 PVEEARPVAN
+1153 PVEEARPVAS

-1177 DGLFDKLRNSPGMRK
+1177 DGLYDKLINARGMRSNNSPQ
-1192 NNAPEPAS
+1192 PAS
-1200 TSQVTTAA
+1200 TFQVTTAA

>member
-27 AGIREAVEDLKGGR
+27 AGIREAVEDLKGG
-41 VATVDPVSR
+41 
-50 SVSALN
+50 
-56 RTIENS
+56 
-62 RPDFV
+62 
-67 ANAPSVD
+67 
-74 PIVEAMKRLNLGDV
+74 
-88 SRIREDKVTNRAQ
+88 
-101 QAAPTAHNPPNRR
+101 
-114 REAITEDVKAQRL
+114 
-127 ETVKLARDL
+127 
-136 KGERVATV
+136 RVATV

-252 GRFIGKSGSK
+252 GRFIGKPGSK

-719 KEITPELKAPVNSE
+719 KEITPELKAPVNS
-733 ANAKEIAP
+733 
-741 ELKAPVN
+741 
-748 SEANAKEITPELKA
+748 
-762 PVNSEAN
+762 
-769 AKEIAPE
+769 
-776 LKAPVNSEANAKEIT
+776 
-791 PELKAPVN
+791 
-799 SHQETSD
+799 HQETSN
-806 SKTESDAKQTNIVTR
+806 SKTESDAKQSNIATR

-861 KAIGQNSSSSSSLNT
+861 NAIGQNSSSSSSLNT

-889 YNNGRLDVKVG
+889 YNNGNLDVKVG

-1056 PEAGAQGGAQYG
+1056 PGAGAQGGAQYG

-1153 PVEEARPVAN
+1153 PVEEARPVAS

>member
-7 NIDDVIRTVETA
+7 NIDDVIRTIETA

-41 VATVDPVSR
+41 AATVDPVSR
-50 SVSALN
+50 SVLALN

-67 ANAPSVD
+67 AKAPSVD
-74 PIVEAMKRLNLGDV
+74 PIVDAMKRLNLGDV
-88 SRIREDKVTNRAQ
+88 SRIREDKVTNREQ
-101 QAAPTAHNPPNRR
+101 QAAPTTHKTQNRR
-114 REAITEDVKAQRL
+114 REAITEDVKAQRI
-127 ETVKLARDL
+127 ETDKLARDL

-167 NAPSVD
+167 KAPSVD

-182 NLGDVSRVVQEGIA
+182 NLGDVSRVVQEDVA
-196 QQEQQA
+196 QQEQRA

-215 AIPEDIKAQR
+215 AIPEDVKAQR
-225 TEAAEHAREMFDQ
+225 TEAVEHAREMFGQ

-335 VGGSLNGARKSI
+335 VGGSLNDARKSI

-357 SRRKGFFRRK
+357 SRKKGFFRRK
-367 SQNSADVVQVNTQKR
+367 SQSSADVVQVNTQKR
-382 TVQELQEQT
+382 TVQELQDQT

-399 KILSALDQI
+399 KILSALEQI

-458 KLVGMLRGGGK
+458 RLVGMLRGGGK

-592 GITNLET
+592 GVTNLET

-719 KEITPELKAPVNSE
+719 KEITPELKAPVNS
-733 ANAKEIAP
+733 
-741 ELKAPVN
+741 
-748 SEANAKEITPELKA
+748 
-762 PVNSEAN
+762 
-769 AKEIAPE
+769 
-776 LKAPVNSEANAKEIT
+776 
-791 PELKAPVN
+791 
-799 SHQETSD
+799 HQETSD
-806 SKTESDAKQTNIVTR
+806 SKTESDAKQTNIATR

-847 NAVETGNSALQKID
+847 NAVETGNKAAQIIDAALGQSATGKEEALSAYEIDKRRFNNSKDVSLPKLNAAGYQWISDNADYFDELERKYGLEKGILSAVASAESSAGQRTGNPVDKNGNKLSSALGAFQITK
-861 KAIGQNSSSSSSLNT
+861 
-876 TGTRNDIQKAADT
+876 GTREDLGLSDADAMDTRKAAD
-889 YNNGRLDVKVG
+889 
-900 GLGAEGKANLDKLA
+900 GA
-914 PYFAELENKYGL
+914 
-926 PEGTLYSIAATESG
+926 
-940 GDPNAKSP
+940 
-948 LTRSP
+948 
-953 DGKLS
+953 
-958 GGALGMFQF
+958 
-967 TSIAR
+967 
-972 KETGISEQ
+972 
-980 DAFDPVKSAEAAA
+980 
-993 LLMSKY
+993 
-999 LKQANGDL
+999 
-1007 NEAIT
+1007 
-1012 AYNAGFGTIN
+1012 
-1022 KWKKG
+1022 
-1027 TGDLSKENREY
+1027 
-1038 AIKVNTHRARY
+1038 ARY
-1049 LGGEIYT
+1049 LSMLMNRYNGDQGRAIAAYHAGMGHVDKGRVVAGTGEYVT
-1056 PEAGAQGGAQYG
+1056 R
-1068 VRGPLPDN
+1068 VRGYQQMLNNGAVYGSKVDHSAPAIYEKIPDN

-1133 RARGKG
+1133 RARGRG

-1177 DGLFDKLRNSPGMRK
+1177 DGLYDKLINARGMRSNNSPQ
-1192 NNAPEPAS
+1192 PDS

-1258 SLLARI
+1258 SLLAGI

>member
-88 SRIREDKVTNRAQ
+88 SRVVQEDVALQ
-101 QAAPTAHNPPNRR
+101 EPQAKSTTRKGKKRR
-114 REAITEDVKAQRL
+114 KKAITEDV
-127 ETVKLARDL
+127 
-136 KGERVATV
+136 
-144 DPVSRS
+144 
-150 VSALNRT
+150 
-157 IENSRPDFVA
+157 
-167 NAPSVD
+167 
-173 PIVDAMKRL
+173 
-182 NLGDVSRVVQEGIA
+182 
-196 QQEQQA
+196 
-202 KSTTPKGKKRRRK
+202 
-215 AIPEDIKAQR
+215 KAQR
-225 TEAAEHAREMFDQ
+225 TEAAEHAREMFGQ

-367 SQNSADVVQVNTQKR
+367 SQSSADVVQVNTKKR
-382 TVQELQEQT
+382 TVQELQDQT

-399 KILSALDQI
+399 KILRALDQI

-469 KTLAHEGG
+469 KTLTHEGG

-608 STKFDDYTAK
+608 STTFNDYTAK
-618 IGDAVS
+618 IGDTIS

-630 SNKLLEKLDA
+630 TKSLNEKLDA

-668 GKHIKEAAGNIWD
+668 GKYIKEAGS
-681 GVKNLPGKALDA
+681 NLWSAAKELSGEVADA
-693 AVDAVKNTPAA
+693 AVQSTPVAWVA
-704 MIVSKIP
+704 SKLV
-711 NPIGEANA
+711 NKADA
-719 KEITPELKAPVNSE
+719 KEVTPELKTP
-733 ANAKEIAP
+733 AKESQEDNAP
-741 ELKAPVN
+741 
-748 SEANAKEITPELKA
+748 
-762 PVNSEAN
+762 
-769 AKEIAPE
+769 
-776 LKAPVNSEANAKEIT
+776 
-791 PELKAPVN
+791 
-799 SHQETSD
+799 
-806 SKTESDAKQTNIVTR
+806 KTEYTPKKANIVTR
-821 VINAAL
+821 VVNASL

-838 ETANQIINA
+838 QTANQIINA

-889 YNNGRLDVKVG
+889 YNNGNLDVKVG
-900 GLGAEGKANLDKLA
+900 SLGAEGKANLDKLA

-926 PEGTLYSIAATESG
+926 PEGTLYAIAATESG
-940 GDPNAKSP
+940 GDPNAKST

-953 DGKLS
+953 NGKLS

-967 TSIAR
+967 TSVAR
-972 KETGISEQ
+972 EETGLSRE
-980 DAFDPVKSAEAAA
+980 DSFNPEKSAEAAA

-1056 PEAGAQGGAQYG
+1056 PGAGAQGGAQYG

-1133 RARGKG
+1133 RARGRG
-1139 TATAAGNVYVDTPM
+1139 TATAAGNVYVDTSM

>member
-74 PIVEAMKRLNLGDV
+74 PIVDAMKRLNLGDV

-469 KTLAHEGG
+469 KTIAHEGG

-608 STKFDDYTAK
+608 STKFEDYTAK

-711 NPIGEANA
+711 NPIG
-719 KEITPELKAPVNSE
+719 
-733 ANAKEIAP
+733 
-741 ELKAPVN
+741 
-748 SEANAKEITPELKA
+748 
-762 PVNSEAN
+762 
-769 AKEIAPE
+769 
-776 LKAPVNSEANAKEIT
+776 EANAKEIT

-1056 PEAGAQGGAQYG
+1056 PGAGAQGGAQYG

-1153 PVEEARPVAN
+1153 PVEEARPVAS

-1200 TSQVTTAA
+1200 TSKVTTAA

>member
-67 ANAPSVD
+67 TNAPSVD
-74 PIVEAMKRLNLGDV
+74 SIVDAMKRLNLGGV
-88 SRIREDKVTNRAQ
+88 SRIREDKVTNREQ

-196 QQEQQA
+196 QEEQQA

-215 AIPEDIKAQR
+215 AISEDIKAQR
-225 TEAAEHAREMFDQ
+225 TEAAEHAREMFGQ

-367 SQNSADVVQVNTQKR
+367 SQSSADVVQVNTQKR
-382 TVQELQEQT
+382 TVQELQDQT

-424 SLLGKGAGGV
+424 SLLGKGAGGIASLIFGRGALKKVGSMALGALGIKKV
-434 ASLLMGRGML
+434 ASLLG
-444 KKAGALAFGALGAK
+444 F
-458 KLVGMLRGGGK
+458 GGK
-469 KTLAHEGG
+469 KAAAKEAGELATRG
-477 DLAARAAGKLGLKA
+477 AGKLATKGLGKLGVKA
-491 VGKGALRAI
+491 LAKGALRAI

-524 RAFGLKSGQDPSFQ
+524 RAFGLKDGENPSFQ

-562 GEVLKSL
+562 GGVLKSL

-592 GITNLET
+592 GITSLET

-608 STKFDDYTAK
+608 STTFSDYTAK
-618 IGDAVS
+618 IGDAIS

-630 SNKLLEKLDA
+630 TKNLNEKLDA
-640 IKDFFTVDNL
+640 IKNFFTVDNL

-655 DAIDSAIDFIKNP
+655 DAINSAIDFIKNP
-668 GKHIKEAAGNIWD
+668 GKYIKEAGS
-681 GVKNLPGKALDA
+681 NLWSAAKELSGEVVDA
-693 AVDAVKNTPAA
+693 AVQSTPVAWVASKLVKKAD
-704 MIVSKIP
+704 
-711 NPIGEANA
+711 A
-719 KEITPELKAPVNSE
+719 KEVKPELKTP
-733 ANAKEIAP
+733 AKESQEDNAP
-741 ELKAPVN
+741 
-748 SEANAKEITPELKA
+748 
-762 PVNSEAN
+762 
-769 AKEIAPE
+769 
-776 LKAPVNSEANAKEIT
+776 
-791 PELKAPVN
+791 
-799 SHQETSD
+799 
-806 SKTESDAKQTNIVTR
+806 KTEYTPKKANIVTR
-821 VINAAL
+821 VVNASL
-827 DTAKDSNKTVK
+827 ETAKDSNKTVK

-847 NAVETGNSALQKID
+847 NAVETGNRALQKID
-861 KAIGQNSSSSSSLNT
+861 NAIGQNSSSSSSLNT

-889 YNNGRLDVKVG
+889 YNNGNLDVKVG
-900 GLGAEGKANLDKLA
+900 SLGAEGKANLDKLA

-926 PEGTLYSIAATESG
+926 PEGTLYAIAATESG
-940 GDPNAKSP
+940 GNPYAKSQ
-948 LTRSP
+948 T
-953 DGKLS
+953 
-958 GGALGMFQF
+958 GALGMFQF
-967 TSIAR
+967 TGIAR
-972 KETGISEQ
+972 EETGLAEGES
-980 DAFDPVKSAEAAA
+980 FDPVKSAEAAA

-1056 PEAGAQGGAQYG
+1056 PGAGAQGGAQYG

-1076 AVIDQSTGLAFTPGD
+1076 AVIDQYTGLAFTPGD

-1177 DGLFDKLRNSPGMRK
+1177 DGLYDKLINARGMRSNNSPQ
-1192 NNAPEPAS
+1192 PAS

>member
-67 ANAPSVD
+67 T
-74 PIVEAMKRLNLGDV
+74 K
-88 SRIREDKVTNRAQ
+88 
-101 QAAPTAHNPPNRR
+101 
-114 REAITEDVKAQRL
+114 
-127 ETVKLARDL
+127 
-136 KGERVATV
+136 
-144 DPVSRS
+144 
-150 VSALNRT
+150 
-157 IENSRPDFVA
+157 
-167 NAPSVD
+167 APSVD

-182 NLGDVSRVVQEGIA
+182 NLGDVSRVVQEDVA
-196 QQEQQA
+196 QQEQRA

-215 AIPEDIKAQR
+215 AIPEDVKAQR
-225 TEAAEHAREMFDQ
+225 TEAAEHAREMFGQ

-262 AAAEDARAERAEKA
+262 AAAEEARAERAEKA

-382 TVQELQEQT
+382 TVQELQDQT

-424 SLLGKGAGGV
+424 SLLGKGAGGI
-434 ASLLMGRGML
+434 ASLIFGRGAL
-444 KKAGALAFGALGAK
+444 KKVGSMALGALGIK
-458 KLVGMLRGGGK
+458 GV
-469 KTLAHEGG
+469 
-477 DLAARAAGKLGLKA
+477 GKLGIKA
-491 VGKGALRAI
+491 VAKGALRAI

-514 TGWNDTEAQR
+514 TGWNDIEAQR

-562 GEVLKSL
+562 GEALKSL

-668 GKHIKEAAGNIWD
+668 GKHIKEAAGNIWN

-693 AVDAVKNTPAA
+693 AVDAVKNTPVA

-711 NPIGEANA
+711 NPIG
-719 KEITPELKAPVNSE
+719 
-733 ANAKEIAP
+733 
-741 ELKAPVN
+741 
-748 SEANAKEITPELKA
+748 
-762 PVNSEAN
+762 
-769 AKEIAPE
+769 
-776 LKAPVNSEANAKEIT
+776 EANAKEIT

-806 SKTESDAKQTNIVTR
+806 SKTESDAKQSNIATR

-838 ETANQIINA
+838 QTANQIINA

-889 YNNGRLDVKVG
+889 YNNGNLDVKVG
-900 GLGAEGKANLDKLA
+900 SLGAEGKANLDKLA

-926 PEGTLYSIAATESG
+926 PEGTLYAIAATESG
-940 GDPNAKSP
+940 GDPNAKST

-953 DGKLS
+953 NGKLS

-967 TSIAR
+967 TSVAR
-972 KETGISEQ
+972 EETGLSRE
-980 DAFDPVKSAEAAA
+980 DSFNPEKSAEAAA

-1056 PEAGAQGGAQYG
+1056 PGAGAQGGAQYG

-1139 TATAAGNVYVDTPM
+1139 TATAAGNVYVDTQM

-1192 NNAPEPAS
+1192 NNEPEPAS

>member
-88 SRIREDKVTNRAQ
+88 PRVVQEDVALQ
-101 QAAPTAHNPPNRR
+101 EPQAKSTTRKGKKR
-114 REAITEDVKAQRL
+114 GRKAITEDV
-127 ETVKLARDL
+127 
-136 KGERVATV
+136 
-144 DPVSRS
+144 
-150 VSALNRT
+150 
-157 IENSRPDFVA
+157 
-167 NAPSVD
+167 
-173 PIVDAMKRL
+173 
-182 NLGDVSRVVQEGIA
+182 
-196 QQEQQA
+196 
-202 KSTTPKGKKRRRK
+202 
-215 AIPEDIKAQR
+215 KAQR
-225 TEAAEHAREMFDQ
+225 TEAAEHAREMFGQ
-238 KGGAQKSQNQRDAR
+238 KGGTQKSQNQRDAR

-262 AAAEDARAERAEKA
+262 AAAEDARAERAEKT

-357 SRRKGFFRRK
+357 SRKKGFFRRK
-367 SQNSADVVQVNTQKR
+367 SQSSADVVQVNTQKR
-382 TVQELQEQT
+382 TIQELQDQT

-469 KTLAHEGG
+469 KALAHEGG

-562 GEVLKSL
+562 GDVLKSL

-719 KEITPELKAPVNSE
+719 KEITPELKAPVNS
-733 ANAKEIAP
+733 
-741 ELKAPVN
+741 
-748 SEANAKEITPELKA
+748 
-762 PVNSEAN
+762 
-769 AKEIAPE
+769 
-776 LKAPVNSEANAKEIT
+776 
-791 PELKAPVN
+791 
-799 SHQETSD
+799 HQETSN
-806 SKTESDAKQTNIVTR
+806 SKTESDAKQSNIATR

-838 ETANQIINA
+838 QTANQIINA

-889 YNNGRLDVKVG
+889 YNNGNLDVKVG
-900 GLGAEGKANLDKLA
+900 SLGAEGKANLDKLA

-926 PEGTLYSIAATESG
+926 PEGTLYAIAATESG
-940 GDPNAKSP
+940 GNPYAKSQ
-948 LTRSP
+948 T
-953 DGKLS
+953 
-958 GGALGMFQF
+958 GALGMFQF
-967 TSIAR
+967 TGIAR
-972 KETGISEQ
+972 EETGLAEGES
-980 DAFDPVKSAEAAA
+980 FDPVKSAEAAA

-1056 PEAGAQGGAQYG
+1056 PGAGAQGGAQYG

-1133 RARGKG
+1133 RARGRG

-1177 DGLFDKLRNSPGMRK
+1177 DGLYDKLINARGMRSNNSPQ
-1192 NNAPEPAS
+1192 PAS

>member
-88 SRIREDKVTNRAQ
+88 SR
-101 QAAPTAHNPPNRR
+101 
-114 REAITEDVKAQRL
+114 
-127 ETVKLARDL
+127 
-136 KGERVATV
+136 
-144 DPVSRS
+144 
-150 VSALNRT
+150 
-157 IENSRPDFVA
+157 
-167 NAPSVD
+167 
-173 PIVDAMKRL
+173 
-182 NLGDVSRVVQEGIA
+182 VVQEDVA
-196 QQEQQA
+196 QQEQRA

-215 AIPEDIKAQR
+215 AIPEDVKAQR
-225 TEAAEHAREMFDQ
+225 TEAAEHAREMFGQ

-262 AAAEDARAERAEKA
+262 AAAEEARAERAEKA

-382 TVQELQEQT
+382 TVQELQDQT

-424 SLLGKGAGGV
+424 SLLGKGAGGI
-434 ASLLMGRGML
+434 ASLIFGRGAL
-444 KKAGALAFGALGAK
+444 KKVGSMALGALGIK
-458 KLVGMLRGGGK
+458 GV
-469 KTLAHEGG
+469 
-477 DLAARAAGKLGLKA
+477 GKLGIKA
-491 VGKGALRAI
+491 VAKGALRAI

-514 TGWNDTEAQR
+514 TGWNDIEAQR

-592 GITNLET
+592 GVTNLET

-618 IGDAVS
+618 IGDAIS

-630 SNKLLEKLDA
+630 TKNLNEKLDA
-640 IKDFFTVDNL
+640 IKNFFTVDNL

-668 GKHIKEAAGNIWD
+668 GKYIKEAGS
-681 GVKNLPGKALDA
+681 NLWSAAKELSGEVADA
-693 AVDAVKNTPAA
+693 AVQSTPVAWVA
-704 MIVSKIP
+704 SKLV
-711 NPIGEANA
+711 NKADA
-719 KEITPELKAPVNSE
+719 KEVTPELKTP
-733 ANAKEIAP
+733 AKESQEDNAP
-741 ELKAPVN
+741 
-748 SEANAKEITPELKA
+748 
-762 PVNSEAN
+762 
-769 AKEIAPE
+769 
-776 LKAPVNSEANAKEIT
+776 
-791 PELKAPVN
+791 
-799 SHQETSD
+799 
-806 SKTESDAKQTNIVTR
+806 KTEYTPKKANIVTR
-821 VINAAL
+821 VVNASL

-847 NAVETGNSALQKID
+847 NAVETGNRALQKID
-861 KAIGQNSSSSSSLNT
+861 NAIGQNSSSSSSLNT

-889 YNNGRLDVKVG
+889 YNNGNLDVKVG
-900 GLGAEGKANLDKLA
+900 SLGAEGKANLDKLA

-926 PEGTLYSIAATESG
+926 PEGTLYAIAATESG
-940 GDPNAKSP
+940 GDPNAKST

-953 DGKLS
+953 NGKLS

-967 TSIAR
+967 TSVAR
-972 KETGISEQ
+972 EETGLSRE
-980 DAFDPVKSAEAAA
+980 DSFNPEKSAEAAA

-1056 PEAGAQGGAQYG
+1056 PGAGAQGGAQYG

-1076 AVIDQSTGLAFTPGD
+1076 AVIDQSTGLVFTPGD

-1133 RARGKG
+1133 RARGRG

-1177 DGLFDKLRNSPGMRK
+1177 DGLYDKLINARGMRSNNSPQ
-1192 NNAPEPAS
+1192 PAS

>member
-41 VATVDPVSR
+41 VATVDPVSH

-67 ANAPSVD
+67 ANAPSVA

-88 SRIREDKVTNRAQ
+88 SRVVQEDVALQ
-101 QAAPTAHNPPNRR
+101 EPQAKSTTRKGKKRR
-114 REAITEDVKAQRL
+114 KKAITEDV
-127 ETVKLARDL
+127 
-136 KGERVATV
+136 
-144 DPVSRS
+144 
-150 VSALNRT
+150 
-157 IENSRPDFVA
+157 
-167 NAPSVD
+167 
-173 PIVDAMKRL
+173 
-182 NLGDVSRVVQEGIA
+182 
-196 QQEQQA
+196 
-202 KSTTPKGKKRRRK
+202 
-215 AIPEDIKAQR
+215 KAQR
-225 TEAAEHAREMFDQ
+225 TEAAEHAREMFGQ

-252 GRFIGKSGSK
+252 GRFIGKPGSK

-347 ADVIRGNDDN
+347 TDVIRGNDDN
-357 SRRKGFFRRK
+357 SRRKGYFRRK

-382 TVQELQEQT
+382 TVQELQDQT

-414 KKGGLLSKLF
+414 KKDGLLSKLF

-543 TLANVLDMGGLVS
+543 TLANVLDLGGLVS

-562 GEVLKSL
+562 GDVLKSL

-668 GKHIKEAAGNIWD
+668 GKHIKEAASNIWD

-719 KEITPELKAPVNSE
+719 KEITPELKAPVNS
-733 ANAKEIAP
+733 
-741 ELKAPVN
+741 
-748 SEANAKEITPELKA
+748 
-762 PVNSEAN
+762 
-769 AKEIAPE
+769 
-776 LKAPVNSEANAKEIT
+776 
-791 PELKAPVN
+791 
-799 SHQETSD
+799 QQGTSD
-806 SKTESDAKQTNIVTR
+806 SKAESDAKQTNIAAR

-827 DTAKDSNKTVK
+827 DMAKDSNKTVK

-847 NAVETGNSALQKID
+847 NAVETGNKAAQTIDAALGQSATGKEEALSAYEIDKRRFNNGKDVSLPKLNAAGYQWISDNADYFDELERKYGLEKGILSAVASAESSAGQRTGNPVDKNGNKLSSALGAFQITK
-861 KAIGQNSSSSSSLNT
+861 
-876 TGTRNDIQKAADT
+876 GTREDLGLSDADAMDTRKAAD
-889 YNNGRLDVKVG
+889 
-900 GLGAEGKANLDKLA
+900 GA
-914 PYFAELENKYGL
+914 
-926 PEGTLYSIAATESG
+926 
-940 GDPNAKSP
+940 
-948 LTRSP
+948 
-953 DGKLS
+953 
-958 GGALGMFQF
+958 
-967 TSIAR
+967 
-972 KETGISEQ
+972 
-980 DAFDPVKSAEAAA
+980 
-993 LLMSKY
+993 
-999 LKQANGDL
+999 
-1007 NEAIT
+1007 
-1012 AYNAGFGTIN
+1012 
-1022 KWKKG
+1022 
-1027 TGDLSKENREY
+1027 
-1038 AIKVNTHRARY
+1038 ARY
-1049 LGGEIYT
+1049 LSMLMNRYNGDQGRAIAAYHAGMGHVDKGRVVAGTGEYVT
-1056 PEAGAQGGAQYG
+1056 R
-1068 VRGPLPDN
+1068 VRGYQQMLNNGAVYGSKVDHSAPAIHEKMPDN

-1153 PVEEARPVAN
+1153 PVEEARPVAS

-1200 TSQVTTAA
+1200 TSLVTTAA

>member
-74 PIVEAMKRLNLGDV
+74 PIVEAIKRLNLGDV

-469 KTLAHEGG
+469 KTIAYEGG

-582 TESIAQAIDS
+582 TESISQAIDS

-608 STKFDDYTAK
+608 STKFEDYTAK

-762 PVNSEAN
+762 PVNS
-769 AKEIAPE
+769 
-776 LKAPVNSEANAKEIT
+776 
-791 PELKAPVN
+791 
-799 SHQETSD
+799 HQETSD
-806 SKTESDAKQTNIVTR
+806 SKTESDAKQTNIATR

-847 NAVETGNSALQKID
+847 NAVEMGNSAVRKID
-861 KAIGQNSSSSSSLNT
+861 SAIGQNSSSSSSRNT
-876 TGTRNDIQKAADT
+876 TGTGNDIQKAADT
-889 YNNGRLDVKVG
+889 YNNGNLDVKVG
-900 GLGAEGKANLDKLA
+900 SLGAEGKANLDKLA

-926 PEGTLYSIAATESG
+926 PEGTLYAIAATESG

-967 TSIAR
+967 TRVAR
-972 KETGISEQ
+972 EETGLSRE
-980 DAFDPVKSAEAAA
+980 DSFNPEKSAEAAA

-1056 PEAGAQGGAQYG
+1056 PRAGTQGGRPQQSG
-1068 VRGPLPDN
+1068 QSPRMDNLPEN
-1076 AVIDQSTGLAFTPGD
+1076 AFVDQSTGLAFTPGET
-1091 SPFEKGGLV
+1091 PFEKGGLV
-1100 DKIGNAV
+1100 DRIGELT
-1107 GVNDLVNKFMN
+1107 GVNDLASKFLN

-1177 DGLFDKLRNSPGMRK
+1177 DGLYDKLINARGMRS
-1192 NNAPEPAS
+1192 NNSPEPAS
-1200 TSQVTTAA
+1200 TFQVTTAA

>member
-27 AGIREAVEDLKGGR
+27 AGIREAVE
-41 VATVDPVSR
+41 
-50 SVSALN
+50 
-56 RTIENS
+56 
-62 RPDFV
+62 
-67 ANAPSVD
+67 
-74 PIVEAMKRLNLGDV
+74 
-88 SRIREDKVTNRAQ
+88 
-101 QAAPTAHNPPNRR
+101 
-114 REAITEDVKAQRL
+114 
-127 ETVKLARDL
+127 DL

-276 RRKEDDERLNAESGL
+276 RHKEDDERLNAESGL

-469 KTLAHEGG
+469 KTIAHEGG

-562 GEVLKSL
+562 GEVIKSL

-719 KEITPELKAPVNSE
+719 KEITPELKAPVNS
-733 ANAKEIAP
+733 
-741 ELKAPVN
+741 
-748 SEANAKEITPELKA
+748 
-762 PVNSEAN
+762 
-769 AKEIAPE
+769 
-776 LKAPVNSEANAKEIT
+776 
-791 PELKAPVN
+791 
-799 SHQETSD
+799 HQETSD
-806 SKTESDAKQTNIVTR
+806 SKTESDAKQTNIATR

-847 NAVETGNSALQKID
+847 NAVEMGNSAVRKID
-861 KAIGQNSSSSSSLNT
+861 SAIGQNSSSSSSRNT
-876 TGTRNDIQKAADT
+876 TGTGNDIQKAADT
-889 YNNGRLDVKVG
+889 YNNGNLDVKVG
-900 GLGAEGKANLDKLA
+900 SLGAEGKANLDKLA

-926 PEGTLYSIAATESG
+926 PEGTLYAIAATESG
-940 GDPNAKSP
+940 GDPNAKSL

-967 TSIAR
+967 TRVAR
-972 KETGISEQ
+972 EETGLSRE
-980 DAFDPVKSAEAAA
+980 DSFNPEKSAEAAA

-1056 PEAGAQGGAQYG
+1056 PRAGTQGGRPQQSG
-1068 VRGPLPDN
+1068 QSPRMDNLPEN
-1076 AVIDQSTGLAFTPGD
+1076 AFVDQSTGLAFTPGET
-1091 SPFEKGGLV
+1091 PFEKGGLV
-1100 DKIGNAV
+1100 DRIGELT
-1107 GVNDLVNKFMN
+1107 GVNDLASKFLN

-1177 DGLFDKLRNSPGMRK
+1177 DGLYDKLINARGMRS
-1192 NNAPEPAS
+1192 NNSPEPAS
-1200 TSQVTTAA
+1200 TFQVTTAA

>member
-27 AGIREAVEDLKGGR
+27 AGIREAVEDLKRGR

-56 RTIENS
+56 RTIENF

-67 ANAPSVD
+67 A
-74 PIVEAMKRLNLGDV
+74 K
-88 SRIREDKVTNRAQ
+88 
-101 QAAPTAHNPPNRR
+101 
-114 REAITEDVKAQRL
+114 
-127 ETVKLARDL
+127 
-136 KGERVATV
+136 
-144 DPVSRS
+144 
-150 VSALNRT
+150 
-157 IENSRPDFVA
+157 
-167 NAPSVD
+167 APSVD

-182 NLGDVSRVVQEGIA
+182 NLGDVSRVVQEDVA

-202 KSTTPKGKKRRRK
+202 KSTTPKSKKRRRK
-215 AIPEDIKAQR
+215 AIPENVKAQR
-225 TEAAEHAREMFDQ
+225 TEAAEHAREMFGQ

-524 RAFGLKSGQDPSFQ
+524 RIFGLKGGEDPSFQ

-668 GKHIKEAAGNIWD
+668 GKHIKEAAGNIWN

-719 KEITPELKAPVNSE
+719 KEITPELK
-733 ANAKEIAP
+733 
-741 ELKAPVN
+741 
-748 SEANAKEITPELKA
+748 T
-762 PVNSEAN
+762 
-769 AKEIAPE
+769 
-776 LKAPVNSEANAKEIT
+776 
-791 PELKAPVN
+791 PVN
-799 SHQETSD
+799 SHQGTSD
-806 SKTESDAKQTNIVTR
+806 SKTKSNAKQTNIVTR
-821 VINAAL
+821 VVNAAL
-827 DTAKDSNKTVK
+827 DTAKDSNKTAK

-861 KAIGQNSSSSSSLNT
+861 NAIGQNSSSSSSLNT
-876 TGTRNDIQKAADT
+876 TGTRNDIQKAADA
-889 YNNGRLDVKVG
+889 YNNGNLDVKVG
-900 GLGAEGKANLDKLA
+900 SLGAEGKANLDKLA

-926 PEGTLYSIAATESG
+926 PEGTLHSIAATESNG
-940 GDPNAKSP
+940 NPYAKSQ
-948 LTRSP
+948 T
-953 DGKLS
+953 
-958 GGALGMFQF
+958 GALGMFQF
-967 TSIAR
+967 TDIAR
-972 KETGISEQ
+972 KETGLSRE
-980 DAFDPVKSAEAAA
+980 DSFNPEKSAEAAA

-999 LKQANGDL
+999 LKQAKGDW

-1012 AYNAGFGTIN
+1012 AYNAGFRTIN
-1022 KWKKG
+1022 NWKKG

-1056 PEAGAQGGAQYG
+1056 PGAGAQGGAQYG
-1068 VRGPLPDN
+1068 IRGALPDN

-1100 DKIGNAV
+1100 DKIGNTV

-1139 TATAAGNVYVDTPM
+1139 TTTAAGNVYVDTTM

-1177 DGLFDKLRNSPGMRK
+1177 DGLYDKLINARGMRSNNSPQ
-1192 NNAPEPAS
+1192 PAS

-1264 EEHTKDSAKGQG
+1264 EEHTKDSVKGQG

>member
-88 SRIREDKVTNRAQ
+88 SRVVQEDVALQ
-101 QAAPTAHNPPNRR
+101 EPQAKSTTRKGKKRR
-114 REAITEDVKAQRL
+114 KKAITEDV
-127 ETVKLARDL
+127 
-136 KGERVATV
+136 
-144 DPVSRS
+144 
-150 VSALNRT
+150 
-157 IENSRPDFVA
+157 
-167 NAPSVD
+167 
-173 PIVDAMKRL
+173 
-182 NLGDVSRVVQEGIA
+182 
-196 QQEQQA
+196 
-202 KSTTPKGKKRRRK
+202 
-215 AIPEDIKAQR
+215 KAQR
-225 TEAAEHAREMFDQ
+225 TEAAEHAREMFGQ

-399 KILSALDQI
+399 KILRALDQI

-458 KLVGMLRGGGK
+458 RLVGMLRGGGK

-543 TLANVLDMGGLVS
+543 TLANVLDLGGLVS

-562 GEVLKSL
+562 GDVLKSL

-592 GITNLET
+592 GVTNLET

-719 KEITPELKAPVNSE
+719 KEITPELKAPVNS
-733 ANAKEIAP
+733 
-741 ELKAPVN
+741 
-748 SEANAKEITPELKA
+748 
-762 PVNSEAN
+762 
-769 AKEIAPE
+769 
-776 LKAPVNSEANAKEIT
+776 
-791 PELKAPVN
+791 
-799 SHQETSD
+799 HQETSD
-806 SKTESDAKQTNIVTR
+806 SKTESDAKQTNIATR

-847 NAVETGNSALQKID
+847 NAVEMGNSAVRKID
-861 KAIGQNSSSSSSLNT
+861 SAIGQNSSSSSSRNT
-876 TGTRNDIQKAADT
+876 TGTGNDIQKAADT
-889 YNNGRLDVKVG
+889 YNNGNLDVKVG
-900 GLGAEGKANLDKLA
+900 SLGAEGKANLDKLA

-926 PEGTLYSIAATESG
+926 PEGTLYAIAATESG

-967 TSIAR
+967 TRVAR
-972 KETGISEQ
+972 EETGLSRE
-980 DAFDPVKSAEAAA
+980 DSFNPEKSAEAAA

-1056 PEAGAQGGAQYG
+1056 PRAGTQGGRPQQSG
-1068 VRGPLPDN
+1068 QSPRMDNLPEN
-1076 AVIDQSTGLAFTPGD
+1076 AFVDQSTGLAFTPGEN
-1091 SPFEKGGLV
+1091 PFEKGGLV
-1100 DKIGNAV
+1100 DRIGELT
-1107 GVNDLVNKFMN
+1107 GVNDLASKFLN

-1177 DGLFDKLRNSPGMRK
+1177 DGLYDKLINARGMRS
-1192 NNAPEPAS
+1192 NNSPEPAS

>member
-1 MERKNA
+1 
-7 NIDDVIRTVETA
+7 
-19 SAKELEEL
+19 
-27 AGIREAVEDLKGGR
+27 
-41 VATVDPVSR
+41 
-50 SVSALN
+50 
-56 RTIENS
+56 
-62 RPDFV
+62 
-67 ANAPSVD
+67 
-74 PIVEAMKRLNLGDV
+74 
-88 SRIREDKVTNRAQ
+88 
-101 QAAPTAHNPPNRR
+101 
-114 REAITEDVKAQRL
+114 
-127 ETVKLARDL
+127 
-136 KGERVATV
+136 
-144 DPVSRS
+144 
-150 VSALNRT
+150 
-157 IENSRPDFVA
+157 
-167 NAPSVD
+167 
-173 PIVDAMKRL
+173 
-182 NLGDVSRVVQEGIA
+182 
-196 QQEQQA
+196 
-202 KSTTPKGKKRRRK
+202 
-215 AIPEDIKAQR
+215 
-225 TEAAEHAREMFDQ
+225 MFGQ

-382 TVQELQEQT
+382 TVQELQDQT

-424 SLLGKGAGGV
+424 SLLGKGAGGI
-434 ASLLMGRGML
+434 ASLIFGRGAL
-444 KKAGALAFGALGAK
+444 KKVGSMALGALGIK
-458 KLVGMLRGGGK
+458 GV
-469 KTLAHEGG
+469 
-477 DLAARAAGKLGLKA
+477 GKLGIKA
-491 VGKGALRAI
+491 VAKGALRAI

-543 TLANVLDMGGLVS
+543 TLANVLDLGGLVS

-562 GEVLKSL
+562 GDVLKSL

-592 GITNLET
+592 GVTNLET

-618 IGDAVS
+618 IGDAIS

-630 SNKLLEKLDA
+630 TKNLNEKLDA
-640 IKDFFTVDNL
+640 IKNFFTVDNL

-668 GKHIKEAAGNIWD
+668 GKYIKEAGS
-681 GVKNLPGKALDA
+681 NLWSAAKELSGEVADA
-693 AVDAVKNTPAA
+693 AVQSTPVAWVA
-704 MIVSKIP
+704 SKLV
-711 NPIGEANA
+711 NKADA
-719 KEITPELKAPVNSE
+719 KEVTPELKTP
-733 ANAKEIAP
+733 AKESQEDNAP
-741 ELKAPVN
+741 
-748 SEANAKEITPELKA
+748 
-762 PVNSEAN
+762 
-769 AKEIAPE
+769 
-776 LKAPVNSEANAKEIT
+776 
-791 PELKAPVN
+791 
-799 SHQETSD
+799 
-806 SKTESDAKQTNIVTR
+806 KTEYTPKKANIVTR
-821 VINAAL
+821 VVNASL

-847 NAVETGNSALQKID
+847 NAVETGNRALQKID
-861 KAIGQNSSSSSSLNT
+861 NAIGQNSSSSSSLNT

-889 YNNGRLDVKVG
+889 YNNGNLDVKVG
-900 GLGAEGKANLDKLA
+900 SLGAEGKANLDKLA

-926 PEGTLYSIAATESG
+926 PEGTLYAIAATESG
-940 GDPNAKSP
+940 GDPNAKST

-953 DGKLS
+953 NGKLS

-967 TSIAR
+967 TSVAR
-972 KETGISEQ
+972 EETGLSRE
-980 DAFDPVKSAEAAA
+980 DSFNPEKSAEAAA

-1056 PEAGAQGGAQYG
+1056 PGAGAQGGAQYG

-1133 RARGKG
+1133 RARGRG

-1177 DGLFDKLRNSPGMRK
+1177 DGLYDKLINARGMRSNNSPQ
-1192 NNAPEPAS
+1192 PAS

>member
-67 ANAPSVD
+67 T
-74 PIVEAMKRLNLGDV
+74 K
-88 SRIREDKVTNRAQ
+88 
-101 QAAPTAHNPPNRR
+101 
-114 REAITEDVKAQRL
+114 
-127 ETVKLARDL
+127 
-136 KGERVATV
+136 
-144 DPVSRS
+144 
-150 VSALNRT
+150 
-157 IENSRPDFVA
+157 
-167 NAPSVD
+167 APSVD

-182 NLGDVSRVVQEGIA
+182 NLGDVSRVVQEDVA
-196 QQEQQA
+196 QQEPRA

-215 AIPEDIKAQR
+215 AIPEDVKAQR
-225 TEAAEHAREMFDQ
+225 TEAAEHAREMFGQ

-262 AAAEDARAERAEKA
+262 AAAEEARAERAEKA

-382 TVQELQEQT
+382 TVQELQDQT

-424 SLLGKGAGGV
+424 SLLGKGAGGI
-434 ASLLMGRGML
+434 ASLIFGRGAL
-444 KKAGALAFGALGAK
+444 KKVGSMALGALGIK
-458 KLVGMLRGGGK
+458 GV
-469 KTLAHEGG
+469 
-477 DLAARAAGKLGLKA
+477 GKLGIKA
-491 VGKGALRAI
+491 VAKGALRAI

-514 TGWNDTEAQR
+514 TGWNDIEAQR

-592 GITNLET
+592 GVTNLET

-618 IGDAVS
+618 IGDAIS

-630 SNKLLEKLDA
+630 TKNLNEKLDA
-640 IKDFFTVDNL
+640 IKNFFTVDNL

-668 GKHIKEAAGNIWD
+668 GKYIKEAGS
-681 GVKNLPGKALDA
+681 NLWSAAKELSGEVADA
-693 AVDAVKNTPAA
+693 AVQSTPVAWVA
-704 MIVSKIP
+704 SKLV
-711 NPIGEANA
+711 NKADA
-719 KEITPELKAPVNSE
+719 KEVTPELKTP
-733 ANAKEIAP
+733 AKESQEDNAP
-741 ELKAPVN
+741 
-748 SEANAKEITPELKA
+748 
-762 PVNSEAN
+762 
-769 AKEIAPE
+769 
-776 LKAPVNSEANAKEIT
+776 
-791 PELKAPVN
+791 
-799 SHQETSD
+799 
-806 SKTESDAKQTNIVTR
+806 KTEYTPKKANIVTR
-821 VINAAL
+821 VVNASL

-847 NAVETGNSALQKID
+847 NAVETGNRALQKID
-861 KAIGQNSSSSSSLNT
+861 NAIGQNSSSSSSLNT

-889 YNNGRLDVKVG
+889 YNNGNLDVKVG
-900 GLGAEGKANLDKLA
+900 SLGAEGKANLDKLA

-926 PEGTLYSIAATESG
+926 PEGTLYAIAATESG
-940 GDPNAKSP
+940 GDPNAKST

-953 DGKLS
+953 NGKLS

-967 TSIAR
+967 TSVAR
-972 KETGISEQ
+972 EETGLSRE
-980 DAFDPVKSAEAAA
+980 DSFNPEKSAEAAA

-1056 PEAGAQGGAQYG
+1056 PGAGAQGGAQYG

>member
-56 RTIENS
+56 HTIENS

-67 ANAPSVD
+67 A
-74 PIVEAMKRLNLGDV
+74 K
-88 SRIREDKVTNRAQ
+88 
-101 QAAPTAHNPPNRR
+101 
-114 REAITEDVKAQRL
+114 
-127 ETVKLARDL
+127 
-136 KGERVATV
+136 
-144 DPVSRS
+144 
-150 VSALNRT
+150 
-157 IENSRPDFVA
+157 
-167 NAPSVD
+167 APSVD

-182 NLGDVSRVVQEGIA
+182 NLGDVSRVVQEDVA
-196 QQEQQA
+196 QQEQRA
-202 KSTTPKGKKRRRK
+202 KSTTPNGKKRRRK
-215 AIPEDIKAQR
+215 AIPEDVKAQR
-225 TEAAEHAREMFDQ
+225 TEAAEHAREMFGQ

-276 RRKEDDERLNAESGL
+276 RRKEDDERLNSESGL

-382 TVQELQEQT
+382 TVQELQDQT

-414 KKGGLLSKLF
+414 KKGGVLSKLF

-582 TESIAQAIDS
+582 TESIALAIDS

-719 KEITPELKAPVNSE
+719 KEITPELKAPVNS
-733 ANAKEIAP
+733 
-741 ELKAPVN
+741 
-748 SEANAKEITPELKA
+748 
-762 PVNSEAN
+762 
-769 AKEIAPE
+769 
-776 LKAPVNSEANAKEIT
+776 
-791 PELKAPVN
+791 
-799 SHQETSD
+799 HQGTSD
-806 SKTESDAKQTNIVTR
+806 SKTESDAKQTNIAAR

-827 DTAKDSNKTVK
+827 DMAKDSNKTVK

-847 NAVETGNSALQKID
+847 NAVETGNKAAQTIDAALGQSATGKEEALSAYEIDKRRFNNGKDVSLPKLNAAGYQWISDNADYFDELERKYGLEKGILSAVASAESSAGQRTGNPVDKNGNKLSSALGAFQITK
-861 KAIGQNSSSSSSLNT
+861 
-876 TGTRNDIQKAADT
+876 GTREDLGLSDADAMDTRKAAD
-889 YNNGRLDVKVG
+889 
-900 GLGAEGKANLDKLA
+900 GA
-914 PYFAELENKYGL
+914 
-926 PEGTLYSIAATESG
+926 
-940 GDPNAKSP
+940 
-948 LTRSP
+948 
-953 DGKLS
+953 
-958 GGALGMFQF
+958 
-967 TSIAR
+967 
-972 KETGISEQ
+972 
-980 DAFDPVKSAEAAA
+980 
-993 LLMSKY
+993 
-999 LKQANGDL
+999 
-1007 NEAIT
+1007 
-1012 AYNAGFGTIN
+1012 
-1022 KWKKG
+1022 
-1027 TGDLSKENREY
+1027 
-1038 AIKVNTHRARY
+1038 ARY
-1049 LGGEIYT
+1049 LSMLMNRYNGDQGRAIAAYHAGMGHVDKGRVVAGTGEYVT
-1056 PEAGAQGGAQYG
+1056 R
-1068 VRGPLPDN
+1068 VRGYQQMLNNGAVYGSKVDHSAPAIYEKIPDN

-1153 PVEEARPVAN
+1153 PVEEARPVAS

>member
-1 MERKNA
+1 M
-7 NIDDVIRTVETA
+7 
-19 SAKELEEL
+19 
-27 AGIREAVEDLKGGR
+27 
-41 VATVDPVSR
+41 
-50 SVSALN
+50 
-56 RTIENS
+56 
-62 RPDFV
+62 
-67 ANAPSVD
+67 
-74 PIVEAMKRLNLGDV
+74 
-88 SRIREDKVTNRAQ
+88 
-101 QAAPTAHNPPNRR
+101 
-114 REAITEDVKAQRL
+114 TEDVKAQRL

-469 KTLAHEGG
+469 KTIAYEGG

-608 STKFDDYTAK
+608 STKFEDYTAK

-719 KEITPELKAPVNSE
+719 KEITPELKAPVNS
-733 ANAKEIAP
+733 
-741 ELKAPVN
+741 L
-748 SEANAKEITPELKA
+748 
-762 PVNSEAN
+762 
-769 AKEIAPE
+769 
-776 LKAPVNSEANAKEIT
+776 
-791 PELKAPVN
+791 
-799 SHQETSD
+799 QGTSD
-806 SKTESDAKQTNIVTR
+806 SKAESDAKQTNIAAR

-827 DTAKDSNKTVK
+827 DMAKDSNKTVK

-847 NAVETGNSALQKID
+847 NAVETGNKAAQTIDAALGQSATGKEEALSAYEIDKRRFNNGKDVSLPKLNAAGYQWISDNADYFDELERKYGLEKGILSAVASAESSAGQRTGNPVDKNGNKLSSALGAFQITK
-861 KAIGQNSSSSSSLNT
+861 
-876 TGTRNDIQKAADT
+876 GTREDLGLSDADAMDTRKAAD
-889 YNNGRLDVKVG
+889 
-900 GLGAEGKANLDKLA
+900 GA
-914 PYFAELENKYGL
+914 
-926 PEGTLYSIAATESG
+926 
-940 GDPNAKSP
+940 
-948 LTRSP
+948 
-953 DGKLS
+953 
-958 GGALGMFQF
+958 
-967 TSIAR
+967 
-972 KETGISEQ
+972 
-980 DAFDPVKSAEAAA
+980 
-993 LLMSKY
+993 
-999 LKQANGDL
+999 
-1007 NEAIT
+1007 
-1012 AYNAGFGTIN
+1012 
-1022 KWKKG
+1022 
-1027 TGDLSKENREY
+1027 
-1038 AIKVNTHRARY
+1038 ARY
-1049 LGGEIYT
+1049 LSMLMNRYNGDQGRAIAAYHAGMGHVDKGRVVAGTGEYVT
-1056 PEAGAQGGAQYG
+1056 R
-1068 VRGPLPDN
+1068 VRGYQQMLNNGAVYGSKVDHSAPAIHEKIPDN

-1153 PVEEARPVAN
+1153 PVEEARPVAS

>member
-67 ANAPSVD
+67 T
-74 PIVEAMKRLNLGDV
+74 K
-88 SRIREDKVTNRAQ
+88 
-101 QAAPTAHNPPNRR
+101 
-114 REAITEDVKAQRL
+114 
-127 ETVKLARDL
+127 
-136 KGERVATV
+136 
-144 DPVSRS
+144 
-150 VSALNRT
+150 
-157 IENSRPDFVA
+157 
-167 NAPSVD
+167 APSVD

-182 NLGDVSRVVQEGIA
+182 NLGDVSRVVQEDVA
-196 QQEQQA
+196 QQEQRA

-215 AIPEDIKAQR
+215 AIPEDVKAQR
-225 TEAAEHAREMFDQ
+225 TEAAEHAREMFGQ

-262 AAAEDARAERAEKA
+262 AAAEEARAERAEKA

-399 KILSALDQI
+399 KILRALDQI

-424 SLLGKGAGGV
+424 SLLGKGAGGI
-434 ASLLMGRGML
+434 ASLIFGRGAL
-444 KKAGALAFGALGAK
+444 KKVGSMALGALGIK
-458 KLVGMLRGGGK
+458 GV
-469 KTLAHEGG
+469 
-477 DLAARAAGKLGLKA
+477 GKLGIKA
-491 VGKGALRAI
+491 VAKGALRAI

-543 TLANVLDMGGLVS
+543 TLANVLDLGGLVS

-562 GEVLKSL
+562 GDVLKSL

-592 GITNLET
+592 GVTNLET

-719 KEITPELKAPVNSE
+719 KEITPELKAPVNS
-733 ANAKEIAP
+733 
-741 ELKAPVN
+741 
-748 SEANAKEITPELKA
+748 
-762 PVNSEAN
+762 
-769 AKEIAPE
+769 
-776 LKAPVNSEANAKEIT
+776 
-791 PELKAPVN
+791 
-799 SHQETSD
+799 HQETSD
-806 SKTESDAKQTNIVTR
+806 SKTESDAKQTNIATR

-847 NAVETGNSALQKID
+847 NAVETGNRALQKID
-861 KAIGQNSSSSSSLNT
+861 NAIGQNSSSSSSLNT

-889 YNNGRLDVKVG
+889 YNNGNLDVKVG
-900 GLGAEGKANLDKLA
+900 SLGAEGKANLDKLA

-926 PEGTLYSIAATESG
+926 PEGTLYAIAATESG
-940 GDPNAKSP
+940 GDPNAKST

-953 DGKLS
+953 NGKLS

-967 TSIAR
+967 TSVAR
-972 KETGISEQ
+972 EETGLSRE
-980 DAFDPVKSAEAAA
+980 DSFNPEKSAEAAA

-1056 PEAGAQGGAQYG
+1056 PGAGAQGGAQYG

-1153 PVEEARPVAN
+1153 PVEEARPVAS

>member
-50 SVSALN
+50 SVSVLN

-88 SRIREDKVTNRAQ
+88 SRVVQEDVALQ
-101 QAAPTAHNPPNRR
+101 EPQAKSTTRKGKKRR
-114 REAITEDVKAQRL
+114 KKAITEDV
-127 ETVKLARDL
+127 
-136 KGERVATV
+136 
-144 DPVSRS
+144 
-150 VSALNRT
+150 
-157 IENSRPDFVA
+157 
-167 NAPSVD
+167 
-173 PIVDAMKRL
+173 
-182 NLGDVSRVVQEGIA
+182 
-196 QQEQQA
+196 
-202 KSTTPKGKKRRRK
+202 
-215 AIPEDIKAQR
+215 KAQR
-225 TEAAEHAREMFDQ
+225 TEAAEHAREMFGQ

-262 AAAEDARAERAEKA
+262 AAAEDVRAERAEKA

-367 SQNSADVVQVNTQKR
+367 SQSSADVVQVNTQKR

-424 SLLGKGAGGV
+424 SLLGKGAGGIASLIFGRGALKKVGSMALGALGIKKV
-434 ASLLMGRGML
+434 ASLLG
-444 KKAGALAFGALGAK
+444 F
-458 KLVGMLRGGGK
+458 GGK
-469 KTLAHEGG
+469 KAAAKEAGELATRG
-477 DLAARAAGKLGLKA
+477 AGKLATKGLGKLGVKA
-491 VGKGALRAI
+491 LAKGALRAI

-524 RAFGLKSGQDPSFQ
+524 RAFGLKDGENPSFQ

-592 GITNLET
+592 GVTNLET

-719 KEITPELKAPVNSE
+719 KEITPELKAPVNS
-733 ANAKEIAP
+733 
-741 ELKAPVN
+741 
-748 SEANAKEITPELKA
+748 
-762 PVNSEAN
+762 
-769 AKEIAPE
+769 
-776 LKAPVNSEANAKEIT
+776 
-791 PELKAPVN
+791 
-799 SHQETSD
+799 HQGTSD
-806 SKTESDAKQTNIVTR
+806 SKTESDAKQTNIAAR

-827 DTAKDSNKTVK
+827 DMAKDSNKTVK

-847 NAVETGNSALQKID
+847 NAVETGNKAAQTIDAALGQSATGKEEALSAYEIDKRRFNNGKDVSLPKLNAAGYQWISDNADYFDELERKYGLEKGILSAVASAESSAGQRTGNPVDKNGNKLSSALGAFQITK
-861 KAIGQNSSSSSSLNT
+861 
-876 TGTRNDIQKAADT
+876 GTREDLGLSDADAMDTRKAAD
-889 YNNGRLDVKVG
+889 
-900 GLGAEGKANLDKLA
+900 GA
-914 PYFAELENKYGL
+914 
-926 PEGTLYSIAATESG
+926 
-940 GDPNAKSP
+940 
-948 LTRSP
+948 
-953 DGKLS
+953 
-958 GGALGMFQF
+958 
-967 TSIAR
+967 
-972 KETGISEQ
+972 
-980 DAFDPVKSAEAAA
+980 
-993 LLMSKY
+993 
-999 LKQANGDL
+999 
-1007 NEAIT
+1007 
-1012 AYNAGFGTIN
+1012 
-1022 KWKKG
+1022 
-1027 TGDLSKENREY
+1027 
-1038 AIKVNTHRARY
+1038 ARY
-1049 LGGEIYT
+1049 LSMLMNRYNGDQGRAIAAYHAGMGHVDKGRVVAGTGEYVT
-1056 PEAGAQGGAQYG
+1056 R
-1068 VRGPLPDN
+1068 VRGYQQMLNNGAVYGSKVDHSAPAIYEKIPDN

-1177 DGLFDKLRNSPGMRK
+1177 DGLYDKLINARGMRSNNSPQ
-1192 NNAPEPAS
+1192 PAS

>member
-41 VATVDPVSR
+41 VATVGPVSR

-67 ANAPSVD
+67 AKAPSV
-74 PIVEAMKRLNLGDV
+74 A
-88 SRIREDKVTNRAQ
+88 
-101 QAAPTAHNPPNRR
+101 
-114 REAITEDVKAQRL
+114 
-127 ETVKLARDL
+127 
-136 KGERVATV
+136 
-144 DPVSRS
+144 
-150 VSALNRT
+150 
-157 IENSRPDFVA
+157 
-167 NAPSVD
+167 

-182 NLGDVSRVVQEGIA
+182 NLGDVSRVVQEDVA

-202 KSTTPKGKKRRRK
+202 KSTTRKGKKRRKK
-215 AIPEDIKAQR
+215 AITEDVKAQR
-225 TEAAEHAREMFDQ
+225 TEAAEHAREMFGQ

-262 AAAEDARAERAEKA
+262 AAAEDVRAERAEKA

-367 SQNSADVVQVNTQKR
+367 SQNSADVVQVNTQKQ

-477 DLAARAAGKLGLKA
+477 DLAARAASKLGLKA

-592 GITNLET
+592 GITNLEI

-668 GKHIKEAAGNIWD
+668 GKHIKEAAGNILD

-719 KEITPELKAPVNSE
+719 KEITPELKAPVNS
-733 ANAKEIAP
+733 
-741 ELKAPVN
+741 
-748 SEANAKEITPELKA
+748 
-762 PVNSEAN
+762 
-769 AKEIAPE
+769 
-776 LKAPVNSEANAKEIT
+776 
-791 PELKAPVN
+791 
-799 SHQETSD
+799 HQETSN
-806 SKTESDAKQTNIVTR
+806 SKTESDAKQTNIATR

-827 DTAKDSNKTVK
+827 DTAKDSNKTAK

-861 KAIGQNSSSSSSLNT
+861 NAIGQNSSSSSSLNT

-889 YNNGRLDVKVG
+889 YNNGNLDVKVG
-900 GLGAEGKANLDKLA
+900 SLGAEGKANLDKLA

-926 PEGTLYSIAATESG
+926 PEGTLHSIAATESNG
-940 GDPNAKSP
+940 NPYAKSQ
-948 LTRSP
+948 T
-953 DGKLS
+953 
-958 GGALGMFQF
+958 GALGMFQF
-967 TSIAR
+967 TDIAR
-972 KETGISEQ
+972 KETGLSRE
-980 DAFDPVKSAEAAA
+980 DSFNPEKSAEAAA

-999 LKQANGDL
+999 LKQAKGDW

-1012 AYNAGFGTIN
+1012 AYNAGFRTIN
-1022 KWKKG
+1022 NWKKG

-1056 PEAGAQGGAQYG
+1056 PGAGAQGGAQYG
-1068 VRGPLPDN
+1068 IRGALPDN
-1076 AVIDQSTGLAFTPGD
+1076 AVIVQSTGLAFTPGD

-1139 TATAAGNVYVDTPM
+1139 TVTAAGNVYVDTPM
-1153 PVEEARPVAN
+1153 PAEEARPVAN

-1177 DGLFDKLRNSPGMRK
+1177 DGLYDKLINARGMRSNNSPQ
-1192 NNAPEPAS
+1192 PAS
-1200 TSQVTTAA
+1200 TPQVTTVA

>member
-41 VATVDPVSR
+41 VATVDPVSH

-62 RPDFV
+62 MPDFV
-67 ANAPSVD
+67 ANAPSVA

-88 SRIREDKVTNRAQ
+88 SRVVQEDVALQ
-101 QAAPTAHNPPNRR
+101 EPQAKSTTRKGKKRR
-114 REAITEDVKAQRL
+114 KKAITEDV
-127 ETVKLARDL
+127 
-136 KGERVATV
+136 
-144 DPVSRS
+144 
-150 VSALNRT
+150 
-157 IENSRPDFVA
+157 
-167 NAPSVD
+167 
-173 PIVDAMKRL
+173 
-182 NLGDVSRVVQEGIA
+182 
-196 QQEQQA
+196 
-202 KSTTPKGKKRRRK
+202 
-215 AIPEDIKAQR
+215 KAQR
-225 TEAAEHAREMFDQ
+225 TEAAEHAREMFGQ

-252 GRFIGKSGSK
+252 GRFIGKPGSK

-382 TVQELQEQT
+382 TVQELQDQS

-543 TLANVLDMGGLVS
+543 TLANVLDLGGLVS

-562 GEVLKSL
+562 GDVLKSL

-668 GKHIKEAAGNIWD
+668 GKHIKEAASNIWD

-719 KEITPELKAPVNSE
+719 KEITPELKAPVNSQQG
-733 ANAKEIAP
+733 A
-741 ELKAPVN
+741 
-748 SEANAKEITPELKA
+748 
-762 PVNSEAN
+762 
-769 AKEIAPE
+769 
-776 LKAPVNSEANAKEIT
+776 
-791 PELKAPVN
+791 
-799 SHQETSD
+799 SD
-806 SKTESDAKQTNIVTR
+806 SKAESDAKQTNIAAR

-827 DTAKDSNKTVK
+827 DMAKDSNKTVK

-847 NAVETGNSALQKID
+847 NAVETGNKAAQTIDAALGQSATGKEEALSAYEIDKRRFNNGKDVSLPKLNAAGYQWISDNADYFDELERKYGLEKGILSAVASAESSAGQRTGNPVDKNGNKLSSALGAFQITK
-861 KAIGQNSSSSSSLNT
+861 
-876 TGTRNDIQKAADT
+876 GTREDLGLSDADAMDTRKAAD
-889 YNNGRLDVKVG
+889 
-900 GLGAEGKANLDKLA
+900 GA
-914 PYFAELENKYGL
+914 
-926 PEGTLYSIAATESG
+926 
-940 GDPNAKSP
+940 
-948 LTRSP
+948 
-953 DGKLS
+953 
-958 GGALGMFQF
+958 
-967 TSIAR
+967 
-972 KETGISEQ
+972 
-980 DAFDPVKSAEAAA
+980 
-993 LLMSKY
+993 
-999 LKQANGDL
+999 
-1007 NEAIT
+1007 
-1012 AYNAGFGTIN
+1012 
-1022 KWKKG
+1022 
-1027 TGDLSKENREY
+1027 
-1038 AIKVNTHRARY
+1038 ARY
-1049 LGGEIYT
+1049 LSILMNRYNGDQGRAIAAYHAGMGHVDKGRVVAGTGEYVT
-1056 PEAGAQGGAQYG
+1056 R
-1068 VRGPLPDN
+1068 VRGYQQMLNNGAVYGSKVDHSAPAIHEKIPDN

-1153 PVEEARPVAN
+1153 PVEEARPVAS
-1163 NSSYFDQLGAQMGI
+1163 NSSYFDQLGAQMWI

-1192 NNAPEPAS
+1192 NNVPEPAS

>member
-27 AGIREAVEDLKGGR
+27 AGIREAVEDLKGER

-67 ANAPSVD
+67 TNVPSVD
-74 PIVEAMKRLNLGDV
+74 SIVDAMKRLNLGDA
-88 SRIREDKVTNRAQ
+88 SRIREDKVTNREQ

-215 AIPEDIKAQR
+215 AISEDIKAQR

-382 TVQELQEQT
+382 TVQELQDQT

-424 SLLGKGAGGV
+424 SLLGKGAGGIASLIFGRGALKKVGSMALGALGIKKV
-434 ASLLMGRGML
+434 ASLLG
-444 KKAGALAFGALGAK
+444 F
-458 KLVGMLRGGGK
+458 GGK
-469 KTLAHEGG
+469 KAAAKEAGELATRG
-477 DLAARAAGKLGLKA
+477 AGKLATKGLEKLGVKA
-491 VGKGALRAI
+491 FAKGALRAI

-524 RAFGLKSGQDPSFQ
+524 RTFGLKDGEDPSFQ

-556 GISSAI
+556 GISNAI
-562 GEVLKSL
+562 GGVLKSL

-608 STKFDDYTAK
+608 STTFNDYTAK
-618 IGDAVS
+618 IGDAIS

-630 SNKLLEKLDA
+630 TKNLNEKLDA
-640 IKDFFTVDNL
+640 IKNFFTVDNL

-655 DAIDSAIDFIKNP
+655 DAINSAIDFIKNP
-668 GKHIKEAAGNIWD
+668 GKYIKEAGS
-681 GVKNLPGKALDA
+681 NLWSAAKELSGEVVDA
-693 AVDAVKNTPAA
+693 AVQSTPVAWVASKLVKKAD
-704 MIVSKIP
+704 
-711 NPIGEANA
+711 A
-719 KEITPELKAPVNSE
+719 KEVKPELKTP
-733 ANAKEIAP
+733 AKERQEGNAP
-741 ELKAPVN
+741 
-748 SEANAKEITPELKA
+748 
-762 PVNSEAN
+762 
-769 AKEIAPE
+769 
-776 LKAPVNSEANAKEIT
+776 
-791 PELKAPVN
+791 
-799 SHQETSD
+799 
-806 SKTESDAKQTNIVTR
+806 KTEYTPKKGNIVTR
-821 VINAAL
+821 VVNASL

-838 ETANQIINA
+838 ETANQIIKA
-847 NAVETGNSALQKID
+847 NAVETGNRALQKID
-861 KAIGQNSSSSSSLNT
+861 NAIGQNSSSSSSLNT

-889 YNNGRLDVKVG
+889 YNNGNLDVKVG
-900 GLGAEGKANLDKLA
+900 SLGAEGKANLDKLA

-926 PEGTLYSIAATESG
+926 PEGTLYAIAATESG
-940 GDPNAKSP
+940 GNPYAKSQ
-948 LTRSP
+948 T
-953 DGKLS
+953 
-958 GGALGMFQF
+958 GALGMFQF
-967 TSIAR
+967 TGIAR
-972 KETGISEQ
+972 EETGLAEGES
-980 DAFDPVKSAEAAA
+980 FDPVKSAEAAA

-1056 PEAGAQGGAQYG
+1056 PGAGAQGGAQYG

-1133 RARGKG
+1133 RARGRG

-1153 PVEEARPVAN
+1153 PVEEARPVAS

>member
-67 ANAPSVD
+67 T
-74 PIVEAMKRLNLGDV
+74 K
-88 SRIREDKVTNRAQ
+88 
-101 QAAPTAHNPPNRR
+101 
-114 REAITEDVKAQRL
+114 
-127 ETVKLARDL
+127 
-136 KGERVATV
+136 
-144 DPVSRS
+144 
-150 VSALNRT
+150 
-157 IENSRPDFVA
+157 
-167 NAPSVD
+167 APSVD

-182 NLGDVSRVVQEGIA
+182 NLGDVSRVVQEDVA
-196 QQEQQA
+196 QQEQRA

-215 AIPEDIKAQR
+215 AIPEDVKAQR
-225 TEAAEHAREMFDQ
+225 TEAAEHAREMFGQ

-262 AAAEDARAERAEKA
+262 AAAEEARAERAEKA

-382 TVQELQEQT
+382 TVQELQDQT

-424 SLLGKGAGGV
+424 SLLGKGAGGI
-434 ASLLMGRGML
+434 ASLIFGRGAL
-444 KKAGALAFGALGAK
+444 KKVGSMALGALGIK
-458 KLVGMLRGGGK
+458 GV
-469 KTLAHEGG
+469 
-477 DLAARAAGKLGLKA
+477 GKLGIKA
-491 VGKGALRAI
+491 VAKGALRAI

-514 TGWNDTEAQR
+514 TGWNDIEAQR

-592 GITNLET
+592 GVTNLET

-618 IGDAVS
+618 IGDAIS

-630 SNKLLEKLDA
+630 TKNLNEKLDA
-640 IKDFFTVDNL
+640 IKNFFTVDNL

-668 GKHIKEAAGNIWD
+668 GKYIKEAGS
-681 GVKNLPGKALDA
+681 NLWSAAKELSGEVADA
-693 AVDAVKNTPAA
+693 AVQSTPVAWVA
-704 MIVSKIP
+704 SKLV
-711 NPIGEANA
+711 NKADA
-719 KEITPELKAPVNSE
+719 KEVTPELKTP
-733 ANAKEIAP
+733 AKESQEDNAP
-741 ELKAPVN
+741 
-748 SEANAKEITPELKA
+748 
-762 PVNSEAN
+762 
-769 AKEIAPE
+769 
-776 LKAPVNSEANAKEIT
+776 
-791 PELKAPVN
+791 
-799 SHQETSD
+799 
-806 SKTESDAKQTNIVTR
+806 KTEYTPKKANIVTR
-821 VINAAL
+821 VVNASL

-847 NAVETGNSALQKID
+847 NAVETGNRALQKID
-861 KAIGQNSSSSSSLNT
+861 NAIGQNSSSSSSLNT

-889 YNNGRLDVKVG
+889 YNNGNLDVKVG
-900 GLGAEGKANLDKLA
+900 SLGAEGKANLDKLA

-926 PEGTLYSIAATESG
+926 PEGTLYAIAATESG
-940 GDPNAKSP
+940 GDPNAKST

-953 DGKLS
+953 NGKLS

-967 TSIAR
+967 TSVAR
-972 KETGISEQ
+972 EETGLSRE
-980 DAFDPVKSAEAAA
+980 DSFNPEKSAEAAA

-1056 PEAGAQGGAQYG
+1056 PGAGAQGGAQYG

-1133 RARGKG
+1133 RARGRG

-1177 DGLFDKLRNSPGMRK
+1177 DGLYDKLINARGMR
-1192 NNAPEPAS
+1192 
-1200 TSQVTTAA
+1200 
-1208 NDLQQP
+1208 
-1214 TGRMQIDGQVI
+1214 
-1225 SDLGGSGAKP
+1225 
-1235 TMQLADNTVS
+1235 
-1245 LDGET
+1245 
-1250 KRLFAQMT
+1250 
-1258 SLLARI
+1258 
-1264 EEHTKDSAKGQG
+1264 
-1276 TVVKVSTPQPGV
+1276 
-1288 MRTVPLSID
+1288 
-1297 DPLMNDYARVD
+1297 

>member
-27 AGIREAVEDLKGGR
+27 AGIREAVE
-41 VATVDPVSR
+41 
-50 SVSALN
+50 
-56 RTIENS
+56 
-62 RPDFV
+62 
-67 ANAPSVD
+67 
-74 PIVEAMKRLNLGDV
+74 
-88 SRIREDKVTNRAQ
+88 
-101 QAAPTAHNPPNRR
+101 
-114 REAITEDVKAQRL
+114 
-127 ETVKLARDL
+127 DL

-182 NLGDVSRVVQEGIA
+182 NLGDVSRVVQEDVA
-196 QQEQQA
+196 LQEPQA
-202 KSTTPKGKKRRRK
+202 KSTTRKGKKRRRK
-215 AIPEDIKAQR
+215 AIPEDVKAQR
-225 TEAAEHAREMFDQ
+225 TEAAEHAREMFGQ

-311 DALGYAVAG
+311 DALGYAIAG

-367 SQNSADVVQVNTQKR
+367 SQSSADVVQVNTQKR
-382 TVQELQEQT
+382 TVQELQDQT

-424 SLLGKGAGGV
+424 SLLGKGAGGI
-434 ASLLMGRGML
+434 ASLIFGRGAL
-444 KKAGALAFGALGAK
+444 KKVGSMVLGALGIK
-458 KLVGMLRGGGK
+458 GV
-469 KTLAHEGG
+469 
-477 DLAARAAGKLGLKA
+477 GKLGIKA
-491 VGKGALRAI
+491 VAKGALRAI

-514 TGWNDTEAQR
+514 TGWNDIEAQR
-524 RAFGLKSGQDPSFQ
+524 RAFGLKDGEEPSFQ

-592 GITNLET
+592 GVTNLET

-618 IGDAVS
+618 IGDAIS

-630 SNKLLEKLDA
+630 TKNLNEKLDA
-640 IKDFFTVDNL
+640 IKNFFTVDNL

-668 GKHIKEAAGNIWD
+668 GKYIKEAGS
-681 GVKNLPGKALDA
+681 NLWSAAKELSGEVADA
-693 AVDAVKNTPAA
+693 AVQSTPVAWVA
-704 MIVSKIP
+704 SKLV
-711 NPIGEANA
+711 NKADA
-719 KEITPELKAPVNSE
+719 KEVTPELKTP
-733 ANAKEIAP
+733 AKESQEDNAP
-741 ELKAPVN
+741 
-748 SEANAKEITPELKA
+748 
-762 PVNSEAN
+762 
-769 AKEIAPE
+769 
-776 LKAPVNSEANAKEIT
+776 
-791 PELKAPVN
+791 
-799 SHQETSD
+799 
-806 SKTESDAKQTNIVTR
+806 KTEYTPKKANIVTR
-821 VINAAL
+821 VVNASL

-847 NAVETGNSALQKID
+847 NAVETGNRALQKID
-861 KAIGQNSSSSSSLNT
+861 NAIGQNSSSSSSLNT

-889 YNNGRLDVKVG
+889 YNNGNLDVKVG
-900 GLGAEGKANLDKLA
+900 SLGAEGKANLDKLA

-926 PEGTLYSIAATESG
+926 PEGTLYAIAATESG
-940 GDPNAKSP
+940 GDPNAKST

-953 DGKLS
+953 NGKLS

-967 TSIAR
+967 TSVAR
-972 KETGISEQ
+972 EETGLSRE
-980 DAFDPVKSAEAAA
+980 DSFNPEKSAEAAA

-1056 PEAGAQGGAQYG
+1056 PGAGAQGGAQYG

-1177 DGLFDKLRNSPGMRK
+1177 DGLYDKLINARGMRSNNSPQ
-1192 NNAPEPAS
+1192 PAS

>member
-27 AGIREAVEDLKGGR
+27 AGIREAVEDLKVGR
-41 VATVDPVSR
+41 VATVDPVSH

-67 ANAPSVD
+67 ANAPSVA

-88 SRIREDKVTNRAQ
+88 SRVVQEDVALQ
-101 QAAPTAHNPPNRR
+101 EPQAKSTTRKGKKRR
-114 REAITEDVKAQRL
+114 KKAITEDV
-127 ETVKLARDL
+127 
-136 KGERVATV
+136 
-144 DPVSRS
+144 
-150 VSALNRT
+150 
-157 IENSRPDFVA
+157 
-167 NAPSVD
+167 
-173 PIVDAMKRL
+173 
-182 NLGDVSRVVQEGIA
+182 
-196 QQEQQA
+196 
-202 KSTTPKGKKRRRK
+202 
-215 AIPEDIKAQR
+215 KAQR
-225 TEAAEHAREMFDQ
+225 TEAAEHAREMFGQ

-252 GRFIGKSGSK
+252 GRFIGKPGSK

-357 SRRKGFFRRK
+357 SRRKGYFRRK

-382 TVQELQEQT
+382 TVQELQDQT

-543 TLANVLDMGGLVS
+543 TLANVLDLGGLVS

-562 GEVLKSL
+562 GDVLKSL

-668 GKHIKEAAGNIWD
+668 GKHIKEAASNIWD

-719 KEITPELKAPVNSE
+719 KEITPELKAPVNS
-733 ANAKEIAP
+733 
-741 ELKAPVN
+741 
-748 SEANAKEITPELKA
+748 
-762 PVNSEAN
+762 
-769 AKEIAPE
+769 
-776 LKAPVNSEANAKEIT
+776 
-791 PELKAPVN
+791 
-799 SHQETSD
+799 QQGTSD
-806 SKTESDAKQTNIVTR
+806 SKAESDAKQTNIAAR

-827 DTAKDSNKTVK
+827 DMAKDSNKTVK

-847 NAVETGNSALQKID
+847 NAVETGNKAAQTIDAALGQSATGKEEALSAYEIDKRRFNNGKDVSLPKLNAAGYQWISDNADYFDELERKYGLEKGILSAVASAESSAGQRTGNPVDKNGNKLSSALGAFQITK
-861 KAIGQNSSSSSSLNT
+861 
-876 TGTRNDIQKAADT
+876 GTREDLGLSDADAMDTRKAAD
-889 YNNGRLDVKVG
+889 
-900 GLGAEGKANLDKLA
+900 GA
-914 PYFAELENKYGL
+914 
-926 PEGTLYSIAATESG
+926 
-940 GDPNAKSP
+940 
-948 LTRSP
+948 
-953 DGKLS
+953 
-958 GGALGMFQF
+958 
-967 TSIAR
+967 
-972 KETGISEQ
+972 
-980 DAFDPVKSAEAAA
+980 
-993 LLMSKY
+993 
-999 LKQANGDL
+999 
-1007 NEAIT
+1007 
-1012 AYNAGFGTIN
+1012 
-1022 KWKKG
+1022 
-1027 TGDLSKENREY
+1027 
-1038 AIKVNTHRARY
+1038 ARY
-1049 LGGEIYT
+1049 LSMLMNRYNGDQGRAIAAYHAGMGHVDKGRVVAGTGEYVT
-1056 PEAGAQGGAQYG
+1056 R
-1068 VRGPLPDN
+1068 VRGYQQMLNNGAVYGSKVDHSAPAIHEKMPDN

-1153 PVEEARPVAN
+1153 PVEEARPVAS

-1200 TSQVTTAA
+1200 TSLVTTAA

>member
-67 ANAPSVD
+67 T
-74 PIVEAMKRLNLGDV
+74 K
-88 SRIREDKVTNRAQ
+88 
-101 QAAPTAHNPPNRR
+101 
-114 REAITEDVKAQRL
+114 
-127 ETVKLARDL
+127 
-136 KGERVATV
+136 
-144 DPVSRS
+144 
-150 VSALNRT
+150 
-157 IENSRPDFVA
+157 
-167 NAPSVD
+167 APSVD

-182 NLGDVSRVVQEGIA
+182 NLGDVSRVVQEDVA
-196 QQEQQA
+196 QQEQRA

-215 AIPEDIKAQR
+215 AIPEDVKAQR
-225 TEAAEHAREMFDQ
+225 TEAAEHAREMFGQ

-262 AAAEDARAERAEKA
+262 AAAEEARAERAEKA

-382 TVQELQEQT
+382 TVQELQDQT

-424 SLLGKGAGGV
+424 SLLGKGAGGI
-434 ASLLMGRGML
+434 ASLIFGRGAL
-444 KKAGALAFGALGAK
+444 KKVGSMALGALGIK
-458 KLVGMLRGGGK
+458 GV
-469 KTLAHEGG
+469 
-477 DLAARAAGKLGLKA
+477 GKLGIKA
-491 VGKGALRAI
+491 VAKGALRAI

-514 TGWNDTEAQR
+514 TGWNDIEAQR

-592 GITNLET
+592 GVTNLET

-618 IGDAVS
+618 IGDAIS

-630 SNKLLEKLDA
+630 TKNLNEKLDA
-640 IKDFFTVDNL
+640 IKNFFTVDNL

-668 GKHIKEAAGNIWD
+668 GKYIKEAGS
-681 GVKNLPGKALDA
+681 NLWSAAKELSGEVADA
-693 AVDAVKNTPAA
+693 AVQSTPVAWVA
-704 MIVSKIP
+704 SKLV
-711 NPIGEANA
+711 NKADA
-719 KEITPELKAPVNSE
+719 KEVTPELKTP
-733 ANAKEIAP
+733 AKESQEDNAP
-741 ELKAPVN
+741 
-748 SEANAKEITPELKA
+748 
-762 PVNSEAN
+762 
-769 AKEIAPE
+769 
-776 LKAPVNSEANAKEIT
+776 
-791 PELKAPVN
+791 
-799 SHQETSD
+799 
-806 SKTESDAKQTNIVTR
+806 KTEYTPKKANIVTR
-821 VINAAL
+821 VVNASL

-847 NAVETGNSALQKID
+847 NAVETGNRALQKID
-861 KAIGQNSSSSSSLNT
+861 NAIGQNSSSSSSLNT

-889 YNNGRLDVKVG
+889 YNNGNLDVKVG
-900 GLGAEGKANLDKLA
+900 SLGAEGKANLDKLA

-926 PEGTLYSIAATESG
+926 PEGTLYAIAATESG
-940 GDPNAKSP
+940 GDPNAKST

-953 DGKLS
+953 NGKLS

-967 TSIAR
+967 TSVAR
-972 KETGISEQ
+972 EETGLSRE
-980 DAFDPVKSAEAAA
+980 DSFNPEKSAEAAA

-1056 PEAGAQGGAQYG
+1056 PGAGAQGGAQYG

-1133 RARGKG
+1133 RARGK
-1139 TATAAGNVYVDTPM
+1139 PC
-1153 PVEEARPVAN
+1153 
-1163 NSSYFDQLGAQMGI
+1163 SSF
-1177 DGLFDKLRNSPGMRK
+1177 S
-1192 NNAPEPAS
+1192 
-1200 TSQVTTAA
+1200 
-1208 NDLQQP
+1208 
-1214 TGRMQIDGQVI
+1214 
-1225 SDLGGSGAKP
+1225 
-1235 TMQLADNTVS
+1235 
-1245 LDGET
+1245 
-1250 KRLFAQMT
+1250 
-1258 SLLARI
+1258 
-1264 EEHTKDSAKGQG
+1264 
-1276 TVVKVSTPQPGV
+1276 
-1288 MRTVPLSID
+1288 
-1297 DPLMNDYARVD
+1297 